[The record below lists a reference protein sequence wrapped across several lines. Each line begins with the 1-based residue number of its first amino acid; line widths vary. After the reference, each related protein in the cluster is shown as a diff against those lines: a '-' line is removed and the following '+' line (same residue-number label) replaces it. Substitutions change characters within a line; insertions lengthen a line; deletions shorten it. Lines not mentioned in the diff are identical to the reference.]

1 MEKLLTQLKSHR
13 RLLGGAALLVIA
25 FFIFACVWLT
35 QIRGNGEKSR
45 SWMINDQFSEFALID
60 DTVTQ
65 DFVCDRDLL
74 YIGFA
79 FKVQKA
85 GDEGPAGV
93 LELTLTDLDTGEV
106 LATSEGDM
114 SNILDTTE
122 AYYTTLGLSQPVE
135 LSSFGERNYRVTL
148 TAHYTGEG
156 RLLIG
161 YTPTANQAGLGLTVN
176 DQPTEGML
184 AILGVYAQ
192 IGGFLTKFYW
202 VIALLALVL
211 IGAGWWLFTG
221 QKCPLHR
228 MVFCFVLA
236 LGILFS
242 MVLPPYSAP
251 DEQFHINQSFTL
263 ASTIYDPHLPIAQ
276 SQIHSTLRRPSDV
289 DVIVQDGET
298 TVFTWQH
305 IAKNLFTTSPDPF
318 TATHDFDEYQVDSS
332 YTMYW
337 ISAFGVLAGF
347 LLRLGFIPTLFLGRF
362 ANLLFFAF
370 LSAWAVKRTPVGKA
384 VFSVVALLP
393 MTLHLAAS
401 YSRDSNLLALCL
413 LFTAFVLDLAFGPR
427 EKITWK
433 QLIIPALAGLLI
445 VPSKIVYF
453 PLALLVFLI
462 PAVRLGRFSKAI
474 KGGFIALCLAVFVF
488 NAGGQAILGDFLNGN
503 TQVAAGA
510 ASTSIPT
517 ETLENTTSTPE
528 SAASEPGSV
537 AGVPDSTTSVP
548 ESTTSVP
555 DSTASAPTPEN
566 AASVAETSTEEFS
579 AMPQEAPVQD
589 DSVCYTLPYIL
600 SHPLDTLELAIRS
613 VVENGDH
620 YVKTL
625 IGGTLSYFDPGVQIA
640 WTWVALLM
648 ILLVLAWLQPGFEL
662 PVWAKTVCLLI
673 GLACCGLAVLGCI
686 SWTPTYYTTIYGL
699 QGRYFLPVLGL
710 LLLARPR
717 RLLLQ
722 TDCTRGLV
730 YAVTLVDLLVVINAF
745 LSILAR

>member
-1 MEKLLTQLKSHR
+1 MEKLLTQLKTHR
-13 RLLGGAALLVIA
+13 RLLGGAALLAVA
-25 FFIFACVWLT
+25 FFIFACIWLT
-35 QIRGNGEKSR
+35 QVRGNGEKSR

-74 YIGFA
+74 YMGFA

-135 LSSFGERNYRVTL
+135 LTSFGERHYRVTL

-161 YTPTANQAGLGLTVN
+161 YTPTANEAGLGLTVN
-176 DQPTEGML
+176 GQPTEGML

-276 SQIHSTLRRPSDV
+276 SQIHSTIRRPSDQ

-305 IAKNLFTTSPDPF
+305 IAKNLLTTSPDPF

-337 ISAFGVLAGF
+337 ISALGVLAGF
-347 LLRLGFIPTLFLGRF
+347 LLRLGFIPTLFLGRLT
-362 ANLLFFAF
+362 NLLFFAF
-370 LSAWAVKRTPVGKA
+370 LASWAVKRTPVAKA
-384 VFSVVALLP
+384 VFATVALLP

-413 LFTAFVLDLAFGPR
+413 LFAALVLDLAFGPT
-427 EKITWK
+427 EKISWK
-433 QLIIPALAGLLI
+433 QLILPALAGLLI

-462 PAVRLGRFSKAI
+462 PAARLGRFSKAI
-474 KGGFIALCLAVFVF
+474 KGGFLVLCMVVFLSS
-488 NAGGQAILGDFLNGN
+488 AGGTLTLGGFVNGD
-503 TQVAAGA
+503 TPVAAGA
-510 ASTSIPT
+510 ASSSAAVQEAEPAASVAA
-517 ETLENTTSTPE
+517 ESDSAPAPE
-528 SAASEPGSV
+528 SAASSGET
-537 AGVPDSTTSVP
+537 AGAD
-548 ESTTSVP
+548 
-555 DSTASAPTPEN
+555 SAPQP
-566 AASVAETSTEEFS
+566 ASEE
-579 AMPQEAPVQD
+579 PVQD
-589 DSVCYTLPYIL
+589 DSVCYSLPYIL
-600 SHPLDTLELAIRS
+600 SHPLDTVELVIRS
-613 VVENGDH
+613 VVEYGDH

-625 IGGTLSYFDPGVQIA
+625 VGGTLSYFDPGVQIA
-640 WTWVALLM
+640 WTWVAALL

-673 GLACCGLAVLGCI
+673 GLACCGLAVLGCV

-699 QGRYFLPVLGL
+699 QGRYFLPVLSL

-722 TDCTRGLV
+722 TDFTRGLV
-730 YAVTLVDLLVVINAF
+730 YAVTLVDILVVFNAF

>member
-1 MEKLLTQLKSHR
+1 MEKLLTQLKTHR
-13 RLLGGAALLVIA
+13 RLLGGAALLAVA
-25 FFIFACVWLT
+25 FFIFACIWLT
-35 QIRGNGEKSR
+35 QVRGNGEKSR

-74 YIGFA
+74 YMGFA

-85 GDEGPAGV
+85 GDECPAGV

-135 LSSFGERNYRVTL
+135 LTSFGERHYRVTL

-161 YTPTANQAGLGLTVN
+161 YTPTANEAGLGLTVN
-176 DQPTEGML
+176 GQPTEGML

-276 SQIHSTLRRPSDV
+276 SQIHSTIRRPSDQ

-305 IAKNLFTTSPDPF
+305 IAKNLLTTSPDPF

-337 ISAFGVLAGF
+337 ISALGVLAGF
-347 LLRLGFIPTLFLGRF
+347 LLRLGFIPTLFLGRLT
-362 ANLLFFAF
+362 NLLFFAF
-370 LSAWAVKRTPVGKA
+370 LASWAVKRTPVAKA
-384 VFSVVALLP
+384 VFATVALLP

-413 LFTAFVLDLAFGPR
+413 LFAALVLDLAFGPT
-427 EKITWK
+427 EKISWK
-433 QLIIPALAGLLI
+433 QLILPALAGLLI

-462 PAVRLGRFSKAI
+462 PAARLGRFSKAI
-474 KGGFIALCLAVFVF
+474 KGGFLVLCMVVFLSS
-488 NAGGQAILGDFLNGN
+488 AGGTLTLGGFVNGD
-503 TQVAAGA
+503 TPVAAGA
-510 ASTSIPT
+510 ASS
-517 ETLENTTSTPE
+517 
-528 SAASEPGSV
+528 
-537 AGVPDSTTSVP
+537 
-548 ESTTSVP
+548 
-555 DSTASAPTPEN
+555 STAVQEAEP
-566 AASVAETSTEEFS
+566 AASVAAESDSAPAPESTASSGETAGADSAPQPASEE
-579 AMPQEAPVQD
+579 PVQD
-589 DSVCYTLPYIL
+589 DSVCYSLPYIL
-600 SHPLDTLELAIRS
+600 SHPLDTVELVIRS
-613 VVENGDH
+613 VVEYGDH

-625 IGGTLSYFDPGVQIA
+625 VGGTLSYFDPGVQIA
-640 WTWVALLM
+640 WTWVAALL

-673 GLACCGLAVLGCI
+673 GLACCGLAVLGCV

-699 QGRYFLPVLGL
+699 QGRYFLPVLSL

-722 TDCTRGLV
+722 TDFTRGLV
-730 YAVTLVDLLVVINAF
+730 YAVTLVDILVVFNAF

>member
-1 MEKLLTQLKSHR
+1 MEKLLTQIKRHR
-13 RLLGGAALLVIA
+13 RLLGGAVLLAVA

-35 QIRGNGEKSR
+35 QVRGNGEKSR

-74 YIGFA
+74 YMGFA

-85 GDEGPAGV
+85 GDEGPTGV

-135 LSSFGERNYRVTL
+135 LTEAGERHYRVSL

-161 YTPTANQAGLGLTVN
+161 YTPTANEAGLGLTIN
-176 DQPTEGML
+176 GESTEGML

-192 IGGFLTKFYW
+192 IGGFVTKFYW
-202 VIALLALVL
+202 VIALLALIL

-221 QKCPLHR
+221 KKCPLHR

-236 LGILFS
+236 LGILFN

-263 ASTIYDPHLPIAQ
+263 ASTIYNPYLPVAQ
-276 SQIHSTLRRPSDV
+276 SQIHSSLRRPSDV

-305 IAKNLFTTSPDPF
+305 IAKNLLTTNSDPF
-318 TATHDFDEYQVDSS
+318 THTQDYDEYQVDSS

-337 ISAFGVLAGF
+337 ISALGVLAGF

-362 ANLLFFAF
+362 TNLVFFAF
-370 LSAWAVKRTPVGKA
+370 LAAWAVKRTPVAKA
-384 VFSVVALLP
+384 VFASVALLP

-413 LFTAFVLDLAFGPR
+413 LFAALVLDLAFGPR
-427 EKITWK
+427 EQIGWK
-433 QLIIPALAGLLI
+433 QLILPALAGLLI

-462 PAVRLGRFSKAI
+462 PAARLGRFSKAI
-474 KGGFIALCLAVFVF
+474 KGGFLALCLVIFFF
-488 NAGGQAILGDFLNGN
+488 NAGGQVILNDFMSGN

-510 ASTSIPT
+510 ASTSVSA
-517 ETLENTTSTPE
+517 ETAETAQSTAEPAQSASE
-528 SAASEPGSV
+528 SAAQ
-537 AGVPDSTTSVP
+537 
-548 ESTTSVP
+548 
-555 DSTASAPTPEN
+555 STASLQESSKEAAAPQ
-566 AASVAETSTEEFS
+566 TE
-579 AMPQEAPVQD
+579 EAPVQD

-640 WTWVALLM
+640 WTWVAALM

-662 PVWAKTVCLLI
+662 PVWAKAVCLLI

-699 QGRYFLPVLGL
+699 QGRYFLPVLSL
-710 LLLARPR
+710 LLLARPK

-722 TDCTRGLV
+722 TDCTRGLI
-730 YAVTLVDLLVVINAF
+730 YAVTLVDILVLFNAF

>member
-1 MEKLLTQLKSHR
+1 MEKLLTQLKTHR
-13 RLLGGAALLVIA
+13 RLLGGATLLAVA
-25 FFIFACVWLT
+25 FFIFACIWLT
-35 QIRGNGEKSR
+35 QVRGNGEKSR

-74 YIGFA
+74 YMGFA

-135 LSSFGERNYRVTL
+135 LTSFGERHYRVTL

-161 YTPTANQAGLGLTVN
+161 YTPTANEAGLGLTVN
-176 DQPTEGML
+176 GQPTEGML

-276 SQIHSTLRRPSDV
+276 SQIHSTIRRPSDQ

-305 IAKNLFTTSPDPF
+305 IAKNLLTTSPDPF

-337 ISAFGVLAGF
+337 ISALGVLAGF
-347 LLRLGFIPTLFLGRF
+347 LLRLGFIPTLFLGRLT
-362 ANLLFFAF
+362 NLLFFAF
-370 LSAWAVKRTPVGKA
+370 LASWAVKRTPVAKA
-384 VFSVVALLP
+384 VFATVPLLP

-413 LFTAFVLDLAFGPR
+413 LFAALVLDLAFGPT
-427 EKITWK
+427 EKISWK
-433 QLIIPALAGLLI
+433 QLILPALAGLLI

-462 PAVRLGRFSKAI
+462 PAARLGRFSKAI
-474 KGGFIALCLAVFVF
+474 KGGFLVLCMVVFLSS
-488 NAGGQAILGDFLNGN
+488 AGGTLTLGGFVNGD
-503 TQVAAGA
+503 TPVAAGA
-510 ASTSIPT
+510 ASS
-517 ETLENTTSTPE
+517 
-528 SAASEPGSV
+528 SAAVQEAEP
-537 AGVPDSTTSVP
+537 
-548 ESTTSVP
+548 
-555 DSTASAPTPEN
+555 
-566 AASVAETSTEEFS
+566 AASVAAESESAPALESTASSGETAVADSAPQPASEE
-579 AMPQEAPVQD
+579 PVQD
-589 DSVCYTLPYIL
+589 DSVCYSLPYIL
-600 SHPLDTLELAIRS
+600 SHPLDTVELLIRS
-613 VVENGDH
+613 VVEYGEH

-625 IGGTLSYFDPGVQIA
+625 VGGTLSYFDPGVQIA
-640 WTWVALLM
+640 WTWVAALL

-673 GLACCGLAVLGCI
+673 GLACCGLAVLGCV

-699 QGRYFLPVLGL
+699 QGRYFLPVLSL

-722 TDCTRGLV
+722 TDFTRGLV
-730 YAVTLVDLLVVINAF
+730 YAVTLVDILVVFNAF

>member
-1 MEKLLTQLKSHR
+1 MEKLLTQIKRHR
-13 RLLGGAALLVIA
+13 RLLGGAVLLAVA

-35 QIRGNGEKSR
+35 HVRGNGEKSR

-85 GDEGPAGV
+85 GDEGPTGV

-122 AYYTTLGLSQPVE
+122 AYYTTLGLSRPVE
-135 LSSFGERNYRVTL
+135 LTEAGERHYRVSL

-161 YTPTANQAGLGLTVN
+161 YTPTPNGAGLGLTVN
-176 DQPTEGML
+176 GQPTEGML

-192 IGGFLTKFYW
+192 IGGFVTKFYW
-202 VIALLALVL
+202 VIALLALIL

-263 ASTIYDPHLPIAQ
+263 ASTIYNPYLPVAQ
-276 SQIHSTLRRPSDV
+276 SQIHSSLRRPSDV

-305 IAKNLFTTSPDPF
+305 IAKNLLTTNSDPF
-318 TATHDFDEYQVDSS
+318 THTQDYDEYQVDSS

-337 ISAFGVLAGF
+337 ISALGVLAGF
-347 LLRLGFIPTLFLGRF
+347 LLRLGFIPTLFLGRLT
-362 ANLLFFAF
+362 NLVFFAF
-370 LSAWAVKRTPVGKA
+370 LSAWAVKRTPVAKV
-384 VFSVVALLP
+384 VFAAVALLP

-413 LFTAFVLDLAFGPR
+413 LFAALVLDLAFGPR
-427 EKITWK
+427 EKLGWK
-433 QLIIPALAGLLI
+433 QLILPALAGLLI

-453 PLALLVFLI
+453 PLTLLVFLI
-462 PAVRLGRFSKAI
+462 PAARLGRYSKAV
-474 KGGFIALCLAVFVF
+474 KGGFLALCLVCFFF
-488 NAGGQAILGDFLNGN
+488 NAGGQVILNDFMSGN

-510 ASTSIPT
+510 ASTSVSSEMT
-517 ETLENTTSTPE
+517 VTAESTV
-528 SAASEPGSV
+528 EP
-537 AGVPDSTTSVP
+537 AQSTT
-548 ESTTSVP
+548 ESTSSAVQTSEEP
-555 DSTASAPTPEN
+555 
-566 AASVAETSTEEFS
+566 AAHPSE
-579 AMPQEAPVQD
+579 EAPVQD

-640 WTWVALLM
+640 WTWVAALM
-648 ILLVLAWLQPGFEL
+648 ILLALAWLQPGFEL
-662 PVWAKTVCLLI
+662 PVWAKALCLLI

-699 QGRYFLPVLGL
+699 QGRYFLPVLCL
-710 LLLARPR
+710 LLLARPK

-722 TDCTRGLV
+722 TDCTRGLI
-730 YAVTLVDLLVVINAF
+730 YAVTLVDLLVLLNAF

>member
-1 MEKLLTQLKSHR
+1 MEKLLTQIKRHR
-13 RLLGGAALLVIA
+13 RLLGGAVLLAVA

-35 QIRGNGEKSR
+35 HVRGNGEKSR

-85 GDEGPAGV
+85 GDEGPTGV

-122 AYYTTLGLSQPVE
+122 AYYTTLGLSRPVE
-135 LSSFGERNYRVTL
+135 LTEAGERHYRVSL

-161 YTPTANQAGLGLTVN
+161 YTPTPNGAGLGLTVN
-176 DQPTEGML
+176 GQPTEGML
-184 AILGVYAQ
+184 AIMGVYAQ
-192 IGGFLTKFYW
+192 IGGFVTKFYW
-202 VIALLALVL
+202 VIALLALIL

-221 QKCPLHR
+221 QKRPLHR

-263 ASTIYDPHLPIAQ
+263 ASTIYNPYLPVAQ
-276 SQIHSTLRRPSDV
+276 SQIHSSLRRPSDV

-305 IAKNLFTTSPDPF
+305 IAKNLLTTNSDPF
-318 TATHDFDEYQVDSS
+318 THTQDYDEYQVDSS

-337 ISAFGVLAGF
+337 ISALGVLAGF
-347 LLRLGFIPTLFLGRF
+347 LLRLGFIPTLFLGRLT
-362 ANLLFFAF
+362 NLVFFAF
-370 LSAWAVKRTPVGKA
+370 LSAWAVKRTPVAKA
-384 VFSVVALLP
+384 VFAAVALLP

-413 LFTAFVLDLAFGPR
+413 LFAALVLDLAFGPR
-427 EKITWK
+427 EKLGWK
-433 QLIIPALAGLLI
+433 QLILPALAGLLI

-462 PAVRLGRFSKAI
+462 PAARLGHYSKAV
-474 KGGFIALCLAVFVF
+474 KGGFLALCLVCFFF
-488 NAGGQAILGDFLNGN
+488 NAGGQVILNDFMSGN

-510 ASTSIPT
+510 ASTSVSSEVTVTAESTAEPAQ
-517 ETLENTTSTPE
+517 STPE
-528 SAASEPGSV
+528 STSSAVQTSEEPAAQPSE
-537 AGVPDSTTSVP
+537 
-548 ESTTSVP
+548 
-555 DSTASAPTPEN
+555 
-566 AASVAETSTEEFS
+566 
-579 AMPQEAPVQD
+579 EAPVQD

-640 WTWVALLM
+640 WTWVAALM
-648 ILLVLAWLQPGFEL
+648 ILLALAWLQPGFEL
-662 PVWAKTVCLLI
+662 PVWAKALCLLI

-699 QGRYFLPVLGL
+699 QGRYFLPVLCL
-710 LLLARPR
+710 LLLARPK

-722 TDCTRGLV
+722 TDCTRGLI
-730 YAVTLVDLLVVINAF
+730 YAVTLVDLLVLLNAF

>member
-1 MEKLLTQLKSHR
+1 MEKLLTQIKRHR
-13 RLLGGAALLVIA
+13 RLLGGAVLLAVA

-35 QIRGNGEKSR
+35 QVRGNGEKSR

-74 YIGFA
+74 YMGFA

-122 AYYTTLGLSQPVE
+122 AYYTTLGLSLPVE
-135 LSSFGERNYRVTL
+135 LTEAGERHYRVSL

-156 RLLIG
+156 RLLVG
-161 YTPTANQAGLGLTVN
+161 YTPTPNEAGLGLTVN
-176 DQPTEGML
+176 GEATEGML

-192 IGGFLTKFYW
+192 IGGFVTKFYW
-202 VIALLALVL
+202 VIALLALIL

-263 ASTIYDPHLPIAQ
+263 ASTIYNPYLPVAQ
-276 SQIHSTLRRPSDV
+276 SQIHSSLRRPSDV

-305 IAKNLFTTSPDPF
+305 IAKNLLTTNSDPF
-318 TATHDFDEYQVDSS
+318 THTQDYDEYQVDSS

-347 LLRLGFIPTLFLGRF
+347 LLRLGFIPTLFLGRL
-362 ANLLFFAF
+362 ANLVFFAF
-370 LSAWAVKRTPVGKA
+370 LAAWAVKRTPVAKA
-384 VFSVVALLP
+384 VFAAVALLP

-413 LFTAFVLDLAFGPR
+413 LFAALVLDLAFGPR
-427 EKITWK
+427 ENIGWK
-433 QLIIPALAGLLI
+433 QLILPALAGLLI

-462 PAVRLGRFSKAI
+462 PAARLGRYSKAV
-474 KGGFIALCLAVFVF
+474 KGGFLALCLAVFF
-488 NAGGQAILGDFLNGN
+488 FSAGGQVILNDFVSGS

-510 ASTSIPT
+510 ASSSVSSEITAPAPSA
-517 ETLENTTSTPE
+517 PE
-528 SAASEPGSV
+528 SSAQSAAS
-537 AGVPDSTTSVP
+537 AP
-548 ESTTSVP
+548 ESSEE
-555 DSTASAPTPEN
+555 TAAPQ
-566 AASVAETSTEEFS
+566 TE
-579 AMPQEAPVQD
+579 EAPVQD

-640 WTWVALLM
+640 WTWVAALM
-648 ILLVLAWLQPGFEL
+648 ILLMLAWLQPGFEL
-662 PVWAKTVCLLI
+662 PVWAKALCLLI

-699 QGRYFLPVLGL
+699 QGRYFLPVLSL
-710 LLLARPR
+710 LLLARPK

-722 TDCTRGLV
+722 TYCTRGLV
-730 YAVTLVDLLVVINAF
+730 YAVTLVDLLVLLNAF

>member
-1 MEKLLTQLKSHR
+1 MEKLLTQLKTHR
-13 RLLGGAALLVIA
+13 RLLGGAALLAVA
-25 FFIFACVWLT
+25 FFIFACIWLT
-35 QIRGNGEKSR
+35 QVRGNGEKSR

-74 YIGFA
+74 YMGFA

-135 LSSFGERNYRVTL
+135 LTSFGERHYRVTL

-161 YTPTANQAGLGLTVN
+161 YTPTANEAGLGLTVN
-176 DQPTEGML
+176 GQPTEGML

-276 SQIHSTLRRPSDV
+276 SQIHSTIRRPSDQ

-305 IAKNLFTTSPDPF
+305 IAKNLLTTSPDPF

-337 ISAFGVLAGF
+337 ISALGVLAGF
-347 LLRLGFIPTLFLGRF
+347 LLRLGFIPTLFLGRLT
-362 ANLLFFAF
+362 NLLFFAF
-370 LSAWAVKRTPVGKA
+370 LASWAVKRTPVAKA
-384 VFSVVALLP
+384 VFATVALLP

-413 LFTAFVLDLAFGPR
+413 LFAALVLDLAFGPT
-427 EKITWK
+427 EKISWK
-433 QLIIPALAGLLI
+433 QLILPALAGLLI

-462 PAVRLGRFSKAI
+462 PAARLGRFSKAI
-474 KGGFIALCLAVFVF
+474 KGGFLVLCMVVFLSS
-488 NAGGQAILGDFLNGN
+488 AGGTLTLGGFVNGD
-503 TQVAAGA
+503 TPVAAGA
-510 ASTSIPT
+510 ASS
-517 ETLENTTSTPE
+517 STAVQEAEPAASVAAESESAPAPE
-528 SAASEPGSV
+528 SAASSGETAV
-537 AGVPDSTTSVP
+537 AD
-548 ESTTSVP
+548 
-555 DSTASAPTPEN
+555 SAPQPV
-566 AASVAETSTEEFS
+566 SEE
-579 AMPQEAPVQD
+579 PVQD
-589 DSVCYTLPYIL
+589 DSVCYSLPYIL
-600 SHPLDTLELAIRS
+600 SHPLDTVELVIRS
-613 VVENGDH
+613 VVEYGDH

-625 IGGTLSYFDPGVQIA
+625 VGGTLSYFDPGVQIA
-640 WTWVALLM
+640 WTWVAALL

-673 GLACCGLAVLGCI
+673 GLACCGLAVLGCV

-699 QGRYFLPVLGL
+699 QGRYFLPVLSL

-722 TDCTRGLV
+722 TDFTRGLV
-730 YAVTLVDLLVVINAF
+730 YAVTLVDILVVFNAF

>member
-1 MEKLLTQLKSHR
+1 MEKLLTQLKTHR
-13 RLLGGAALLVIA
+13 RLLGGAALLAVA
-25 FFIFACVWLT
+25 FFIFACIWLT
-35 QIRGNGEKSR
+35 QVRGNGEKSR

-74 YIGFA
+74 YMGFA

-135 LSSFGERNYRVTL
+135 LTSFGERHYRVTL

-161 YTPTANQAGLGLTVN
+161 YTPTANEAGLGLTVN
-176 DQPTEGML
+176 GQPTEGML

-276 SQIHSTLRRPSDV
+276 SQIHSTIRRPSDQ
-289 DVIVQDGET
+289 DVIVQDSET

-305 IAKNLFTTSPDPF
+305 IAKNLLTTSPDPF

-337 ISAFGVLAGF
+337 ISALGVLAGF
-347 LLRLGFIPTLFLGRF
+347 LLRLGFIPTLFLGRLT
-362 ANLLFFAF
+362 NLLFFAF
-370 LSAWAVKRTPVGKA
+370 LASWAVKRTPVAKA
-384 VFSVVALLP
+384 VFATVALLP

-413 LFTAFVLDLAFGPR
+413 LFAALVLDLAFGPT
-427 EKITWK
+427 EKISWK
-433 QLIIPALAGLLI
+433 QLILPALAGLLI

-462 PAVRLGRFSKAI
+462 PAARLGRFSKAI
-474 KGGFIALCLAVFVF
+474 KGGFLVLCMVVFLSS
-488 NAGGQAILGDFLNGN
+488 AGGTLTLGGFVNGD
-503 TQVAAGA
+503 TPVAAGA
-510 ASTSIPT
+510 ASS
-517 ETLENTTSTPE
+517 
-528 SAASEPGSV
+528 SAAVQEAEP
-537 AGVPDSTTSVP
+537 
-548 ESTTSVP
+548 
-555 DSTASAPTPEN
+555 
-566 AASVAETSTEEFS
+566 AASVAAESESAPAPESTASSGETAVADSAPQPASEE
-579 AMPQEAPVQD
+579 PVQD
-589 DSVCYTLPYIL
+589 DSMCYSLPYIL
-600 SHPLDTLELAIRS
+600 SHPLDTVELLIRS
-613 VVENGDH
+613 VVEYGDH

-625 IGGTLSYFDPGVQIA
+625 VGGTLSYFDPGVQIA
-640 WTWVALLM
+640 WTWVAALL

-673 GLACCGLAVLGCI
+673 GLACCGLAVLGCV

-699 QGRYFLPVLGL
+699 QGRYFLPVLSL

-722 TDCTRGLV
+722 TDFTRGLV
-730 YAVTLVDLLVVINAF
+730 YAVTLVDILVVFNAF

>member
-1 MEKLLTQLKSHR
+1 MEKLLTQLKTHR
-13 RLLGGAALLVIA
+13 RLLGGAALLAVA
-25 FFIFACVWLT
+25 FFIFACIWLT
-35 QIRGNGEKSR
+35 QVRGNGEKSR

-74 YIGFA
+74 YMGFA

-135 LSSFGERNYRVTL
+135 LTSFGERHYRVTL

-161 YTPTANQAGLGLTVN
+161 YTPTANEAGLGLTVN
-176 DQPTEGML
+176 GQPTEGML

-276 SQIHSTLRRPSDV
+276 SQIHSTIRRPSDQ

-305 IAKNLFTTSPDPF
+305 IAKNLLTTSPDPF

-337 ISAFGVLAGF
+337 ISALGVLAGF
-347 LLRLGFIPTLFLGRF
+347 LLRLGFIPTLFLGRLT
-362 ANLLFFAF
+362 NLLFFAF
-370 LSAWAVKRTPVGKA
+370 LASWAVKRTPVAKA
-384 VFSVVALLP
+384 VFATVALLP

-413 LFTAFVLDLAFGPR
+413 LFAALVLDLAFGPT
-427 EKITWK
+427 EKISWK
-433 QLIIPALAGLLI
+433 QLILPALAGLLI

-462 PAVRLGRFSKAI
+462 PAARLGRFSKAI
-474 KGGFIALCLAVFVF
+474 KGGFLVLCMVVFLSS
-488 NAGGQAILGDFLNGN
+488 AGGTLTLGGFVNGD
-503 TQVAAGA
+503 TPVAAGA
-510 ASTSIPT
+510 ASS
-517 ETLENTTSTPE
+517 
-528 SAASEPGSV
+528 SAAVQEAEP
-537 AGVPDSTTSVP
+537 
-548 ESTTSVP
+548 
-555 DSTASAPTPEN
+555 
-566 AASVAETSTEEFS
+566 AASVAAESESAPAPESTASSGETAVADSAPQPASEE
-579 AMPQEAPVQD
+579 PVQD
-589 DSVCYTLPYIL
+589 DSVCYSLPYIL
-600 SHPLDTLELAIRS
+600 SHPLDTVELLIRS
-613 VVENGDH
+613 VVEYGDH

-625 IGGTLSYFDPGVQIA
+625 VGGTLSYFDPGVQIA
-640 WTWVALLM
+640 WTWVAALL

-673 GLACCGLAVLGCI
+673 GLACCGLAVLGCV

-699 QGRYFLPVLGL
+699 QGRYFLPVLSL

-722 TDCTRGLV
+722 TDFTRGLV
-730 YAVTLVDLLVVINAF
+730 YAVTLVDILVVFNAF

>member
-1 MEKLLTQLKSHR
+1 MEKLLTQLKTHR
-13 RLLGGAALLVIA
+13 RLLGGAALLAVA
-25 FFIFACVWLT
+25 FFIFACIWLT
-35 QIRGNGEKSR
+35 QVRGNGEKSR

-74 YIGFA
+74 YMGFA

-135 LSSFGERNYRVTL
+135 LTSFGERHYRVTL

-161 YTPTANQAGLGLTVN
+161 YTPTANEAGLGLTVN
-176 DQPTEGML
+176 GQPTEGML

-276 SQIHSTLRRPSDV
+276 SQIHSTIRRPSDQ

-305 IAKNLFTTSPDPF
+305 IAKNLLTTSPDPF

-337 ISAFGVLAGF
+337 ISALGVLAGF
-347 LLRLGFIPTLFLGRF
+347 LLRLGFIPTLFLGRLT
-362 ANLLFFAF
+362 NLLFFAF
-370 LSAWAVKRTPVGKA
+370 LASWAVKRTPVAKA
-384 VFSVVALLP
+384 VFATVVLLP

-413 LFTAFVLDLAFGPR
+413 LFAALVLDLAFGPT
-427 EKITWK
+427 EKISWK
-433 QLIIPALAGLLI
+433 QLILPALAGLLI

-462 PAVRLGRFSKAI
+462 PAARLGRFSKAI
-474 KGGFIALCLAVFVF
+474 KGGFLVLCMVVFLSS
-488 NAGGQAILGDFLNGN
+488 AGGTLTLGGFVNGD
-503 TQVAAGA
+503 TPVAAGA
-510 ASTSIPT
+510 ASS
-517 ETLENTTSTPE
+517 STAVQEAEPAASVAAESDSAPAPE
-528 SAASEPGSV
+528 SAASSGETAV
-537 AGVPDSTTSVP
+537 AD
-548 ESTTSVP
+548 
-555 DSTASAPTPEN
+555 SAPQP
-566 AASVAETSTEEFS
+566 ASEE
-579 AMPQEAPVQD
+579 PVQD
-589 DSVCYTLPYIL
+589 DSVCYSLPYIL
-600 SHPLDTLELAIRS
+600 SHPLDTVELVIRS
-613 VVENGDH
+613 VVEYGDH

-625 IGGTLSYFDPGVQIA
+625 VGGTLSYFDPGVQIA
-640 WTWVALLM
+640 WTWVAALL

-673 GLACCGLAVLGCI
+673 GLACCGLAVLGCV

-699 QGRYFLPVLGL
+699 QGRYFLPVLSL

-722 TDCTRGLV
+722 TDFTRGLV
-730 YAVTLVDLLVVINAF
+730 YAVTLVDILVVFNAF

>member
-1 MEKLLTQLKSHR
+1 MEKLLTQLKTHR
-13 RLLGGAALLVIA
+13 RLLGGATLLAVA
-25 FFIFACVWLT
+25 FFIFACIWLT
-35 QIRGNGEKSR
+35 QVRGNGEKSR

-74 YIGFA
+74 YMGFA

-135 LSSFGERNYRVTL
+135 LTSFGERHYRVTL

-161 YTPTANQAGLGLTVN
+161 YTPTANEAGLGLTVN
-176 DQPTEGML
+176 GQPTEGML

-276 SQIHSTLRRPSDV
+276 SQIHSTIRRPSDQ

-305 IAKNLFTTSPDPF
+305 IAKNLLTTSPDPF

-337 ISAFGVLAGF
+337 ISALGVLAGF
-347 LLRLGFIPTLFLGRF
+347 LLRLGFIPTLFLGRLT
-362 ANLLFFAF
+362 NLLFFAF
-370 LSAWAVKRTPVGKA
+370 LASWAVKRTPVAKA
-384 VFSVVALLP
+384 VFATVALLP

-413 LFTAFVLDLAFGPR
+413 LFAALVLDLAFGPT
-427 EKITWK
+427 EKISWK
-433 QLIIPALAGLLI
+433 QLILPALAGLLI

-462 PAVRLGRFSKAI
+462 PAARLGRFSKAI
-474 KGGFIALCLAVFVF
+474 KGGFLVLCMVVCLSS
-488 NAGGQAILGDFLNGN
+488 AGGTLTLGGFVNGD
-503 TQVAAGA
+503 TPVAAGA
-510 ASTSIPT
+510 ASS
-517 ETLENTTSTPE
+517 
-528 SAASEPGSV
+528 SAAV
-537 AGVPDSTTSVP
+537 
-548 ESTTSVP
+548 
-555 DSTASAPTPEN
+555 
-566 AASVAETSTEEFS
+566 
-579 AMPQEAPVQD
+579 
-589 DSVCYTLPYIL
+589 
-600 SHPLDTLELAIRS
+600 
-613 VVENGDH
+613 
-620 YVKTL
+620 
-625 IGGTLSYFDPGVQIA
+625 
-640 WTWVALLM
+640 
-648 ILLVLAWLQPGFEL
+648 
-662 PVWAKTVCLLI
+662 
-673 GLACCGLAVLGCI
+673 
-686 SWTPTYYTTIYGL
+686 
-699 QGRYFLPVLGL
+699 
-710 LLLARPR
+710 
-717 RLLLQ
+717 
-722 TDCTRGLV
+722 
-730 YAVTLVDLLVVINAF
+730 
-745 LSILAR
+745 

>member
-1 MEKLLTQLKSHR
+1 MEKLLTQIKRHR
-13 RLLGGAALLVIA
+13 RLLGGAVLLAVA

-35 QIRGNGEKSR
+35 HVRGNGEKSR

-122 AYYTTLGLSQPVE
+122 AYYTTLGLSRPVE
-135 LSSFGERNYRVTL
+135 LTEAGEHHYRVSL
-148 TAHYTGEG
+148 TAHYIGEG

-161 YTPTANQAGLGLTVN
+161 YTPTPNGAGLGLTVN
-176 DQPTEGML
+176 GQPTEGML

-192 IGGFLTKFYW
+192 IGGFVTKFYW
-202 VIALLALVL
+202 VIALLVLIL

-263 ASTIYDPHLPIAQ
+263 ASTIYNPYLPVAQ
-276 SQIHSTLRRPSDV
+276 SQIHSSLRRPSDV

-305 IAKNLFTTSPDPF
+305 IAKNLLTTNSDPF
-318 TATHDFDEYQVDSS
+318 THTQDYDEYQVDSS

-337 ISAFGVLAGF
+337 ISALGVLAGF
-347 LLRLGFIPTLFLGRF
+347 LLRLGFIPTLFLGRLT
-362 ANLLFFAF
+362 NLVFFAF
-370 LSAWAVKRTPVGKA
+370 LSAWAVKRTPVAKA
-384 VFSVVALLP
+384 VFAAVALLP

-413 LFTAFVLDLAFGPR
+413 LFAALVLDLAFGPR
-427 EKITWK
+427 EKLGWK
-433 QLIIPALAGLLI
+433 QLILPALAGLLI

-462 PAVRLGRFSKAI
+462 PAARLGRYSKAV
-474 KGGFIALCLAVFVF
+474 KGGFLALCLVCFFF
-488 NAGGQAILGDFLNGN
+488 NAGGQVILNDFMSGN

-510 ASTSIPT
+510 ASTSVSS
-517 ETLENTTSTPE
+517 EMTLTAESTAEPAQSTPE
-528 SAASEPGSV
+528 STSSAVQTSEEPAAQPSE
-537 AGVPDSTTSVP
+537 
-548 ESTTSVP
+548 
-555 DSTASAPTPEN
+555 
-566 AASVAETSTEEFS
+566 
-579 AMPQEAPVQD
+579 EAPVQD

-640 WTWVALLM
+640 WTWVAALM
-648 ILLVLAWLQPGFEL
+648 ILLALAWLQPGFEL
-662 PVWAKTVCLLI
+662 PVWAKALCLLI

-699 QGRYFLPVLGL
+699 QGRYFLPVLCL
-710 LLLARPR
+710 LLLARPK

-722 TDCTRGLV
+722 TDCTRGLI
-730 YAVTLVDLLVVINAF
+730 YAVTLVDLLVLLNAF

>member
-1 MEKLLTQLKSHR
+1 MEKLLTQLKTHR
-13 RLLGGAALLVIA
+13 RLLGGAALLAVA
-25 FFIFACVWLT
+25 FFIFACIWLT
-35 QIRGNGEKSR
+35 QVRGNGEKSR

-74 YIGFA
+74 YMGFA
-79 FKVQKA
+79 FKVQKV
-85 GDEGPAGV
+85 GNEGPTGV

-135 LSSFGERNYRVTL
+135 LTSFGERHYRVTL
-148 TAHYTGEG
+148 TSHYTGEG

-161 YTPTANQAGLGLTVN
+161 YTPTANEAGLELTVN
-176 DQPTEGML
+176 GQSTEGML

-202 VIALLALVL
+202 VIALPVLVL

-276 SQIHSTLRRPSDV
+276 SQIHSTIRRPSDQ

-305 IAKNLFTTSPDPF
+305 IAKNLLTTSPDPF

-337 ISAFGVLAGF
+337 ISALGVLAGF
-347 LLRLGFIPTLFLGRF
+347 LLRLGFIPTLFLGRLT
-362 ANLLFFAF
+362 NLLFFAF
-370 LSAWAVKRTPVGKA
+370 LASWAVKRTPVAKA
-384 VFSVVALLP
+384 VFATVALLP

-413 LFTAFVLDLAFGPR
+413 LFAALVLDLAFGPT
-427 EKITWK
+427 KKNSWK
-433 QLIIPALAGLLI
+433 QLILPALAGLLI

-462 PAVRLGRFSKAI
+462 PAARLGRFSKAI
-474 KGGFIALCLAVFVF
+474 KGGFLVLCMVVFLSS
-488 NAGGQAILGDFLNGN
+488 AGGTLTLGGFVNGD
-503 TQVAAGA
+503 TPVAAGA
-510 ASTSIPT
+510 VSS
-517 ETLENTTSTPE
+517 
-528 SAASEPGSV
+528 SAAVQEAEP
-537 AGVPDSTTSVP
+537 
-548 ESTTSVP
+548 
-555 DSTASAPTPEN
+555 
-566 AASVAETSTEEFS
+566 AASVAAESDSAPAPESTASSGETAGADSASQPASEE
-579 AMPQEAPVQD
+579 PVLD
-589 DSVCYTLPYIL
+589 DSVCYSLPYIL
-600 SHPLDTLELAIRS
+600 SHPLDTVELVIRS
-613 VVENGDH
+613 VVEYGDH

-625 IGGTLSYFDPGVQIA
+625 VGGTLSYFDPGVQIA
-640 WTWVALLM
+640 WIWVAALL
-648 ILLVLAWLQPGFEL
+648 ILLILAWLQPGFEL

-673 GLACCGLAVLGCI
+673 GLACCGLAVLGCV

-699 QGRYFLPVLGL
+699 QGRYFLPVLSL

-722 TDCTRGLV
+722 TDFTRGLV
-730 YAVTLVDLLVVINAF
+730 YAVTLVDILVVFNAF
-745 LSILAR
+745 LPILAR

>member
-1 MEKLLTQLKSHR
+1 MEKLLTQLKTHR
-13 RLLGGAALLVIA
+13 RLLGGAALLAVT
-25 FFIFACVWLT
+25 FFIFACIWLT
-35 QIRGNGEKSR
+35 QVRGNGEKSR

-74 YIGFA
+74 YMGFA

-135 LSSFGERNYRVTL
+135 LTSFGERHYRVTL

-161 YTPTANQAGLGLTVN
+161 YTPTANEAGLGLTVN
-176 DQPTEGML
+176 GQPTEGML

-276 SQIHSTLRRPSDV
+276 SQIHSTIRRPSDQ

-305 IAKNLFTTSPDPF
+305 IAKNLLTTSPDPF

-337 ISAFGVLAGF
+337 ISALGVLAGF
-347 LLRLGFIPTLFLGRF
+347 LLRLGFIPTLFLGRLT
-362 ANLLFFAF
+362 NLLFFAF
-370 LSAWAVKRTPVGKA
+370 LASWAVKRTPVAKA
-384 VFSVVALLP
+384 VFATVALLP
-393 MTLHLAAS
+393 MTLHLAVS

-413 LFTAFVLDLAFGPR
+413 LFAALVLDLAFGPT
-427 EKITWK
+427 EKISWK
-433 QLIIPALAGLLI
+433 QLILPALAGLLI
-445 VPSKIVYF
+445 APSKIVYF

-462 PAVRLGRFSKAI
+462 PAARLDRFSKAI
-474 KGGFIALCLAVFVF
+474 KGGFLVLCMVVFLSS
-488 NAGGQAILGDFLNGN
+488 AGGTLTLGGFVNGD
-503 TQVAAGA
+503 TPVAAGA
-510 ASTSIPT
+510 ASS
-517 ETLENTTSTPE
+517 
-528 SAASEPGSV
+528 
-537 AGVPDSTTSVP
+537 
-548 ESTTSVP
+548 
-555 DSTASAPTPEN
+555 STAVQEAEP
-566 AASVAETSTEEFS
+566 AASVAAESESAPAPESTASSGETAGADSAPQPASEE
-579 AMPQEAPVQD
+579 PVQD
-589 DSVCYTLPYIL
+589 DSVCYSLPYIL
-600 SHPLDTLELAIRS
+600 SHPLDTVELVIRS
-613 VVENGDH
+613 VVEYGDH

-625 IGGTLSYFDPGVQIA
+625 VGGTLSYFDPGVQIA
-640 WTWVALLM
+640 WTWVAALL

-673 GLACCGLAVLGCI
+673 GLACCGLAVLGCV

-699 QGRYFLPVLGL
+699 QGRYFLPVLSL

-722 TDCTRGLV
+722 TDFTRGLV
-730 YAVTLVDLLVVINAF
+730 YAVTLVDILVVFNAF

>member
-1 MEKLLTQLKSHR
+1 MEKLLTQIKRHR
-13 RLLGGAALLVIA
+13 RLLGGAVLLAVA

-35 QIRGNGEKSR
+35 QVRGNGEKSR

-74 YIGFA
+74 YMGFA

-135 LSSFGERNYRVTL
+135 LTEAGERHYRVSL

-156 RLLIG
+156 RLLVG
-161 YTPTANQAGLGLTVN
+161 YTPTPNEAGLGLTVN
-176 DQPTEGML
+176 GEATEGML

-192 IGGFLTKFYW
+192 IGGFVTKFYW
-202 VIALLALVL
+202 VIALLALIL

-263 ASTIYDPHLPIAQ
+263 ASTIYNPYLPVAQ
-276 SQIHSTLRRPSDV
+276 SQIHSSLRRPSDV

-305 IAKNLFTTSPDPF
+305 IAKNLLTTNSDPF
-318 TATHDFDEYQVDSS
+318 THTQDYDEYQVDSS

-347 LLRLGFIPTLFLGRF
+347 LLRLGFIPTLFLGRLT
-362 ANLLFFAF
+362 NLIFFAF
-370 LSAWAVKRTPVGKA
+370 LSAWAVKRTPVAKA
-384 VFSVVALLP
+384 VFAAVALLP

-413 LFTAFVLDLAFGPR
+413 LFAALVLDLAFGPR
-427 EKITWK
+427 ENIGWK
-433 QLIIPALAGLLI
+433 QLILPALAGLLI

-462 PAVRLGRFSKAI
+462 PAARLGRYSKAV
-474 KGGFIALCLAVFVF
+474 KGGFLALCLAVFF
-488 NAGGQAILGDFLNGN
+488 FSAGGQVILNDFVSGS

-510 ASTSIPT
+510 ASSSVSSEITAPAPSA
-517 ETLENTTSTPE
+517 PE
-528 SAASEPGSV
+528 SSAQSAAS
-537 AGVPDSTTSVP
+537 AP
-548 ESTTSVP
+548 ESSEE
-555 DSTASAPTPEN
+555 TAAPQ
-566 AASVAETSTEEFS
+566 TE
-579 AMPQEAPVQD
+579 EAPVQD

-600 SHPLDTLELAIRS
+600 SHPLDTLELAICS

-640 WTWVALLM
+640 WTWVAALM

-662 PVWAKTVCLLI
+662 PVWAKALCLLI

-699 QGRYFLPVLGL
+699 QGRYFLPVLSL
-710 LLLARPR
+710 LLLARPK

-730 YAVTLVDLLVVINAF
+730 YAVTLVDLLVLLNAF

>member
-1 MEKLLTQLKSHR
+1 MEKLLTQLKTHR
-13 RLLGGAALLVIA
+13 RLLGGAALLAVT
-25 FFIFACVWLT
+25 FFIFACIWLT
-35 QIRGNGEKSR
+35 QVRGNGEKSR

-74 YIGFA
+74 YMGFA

-135 LSSFGERNYRVTL
+135 LTSFGERHYRVTL

-161 YTPTANQAGLGLTVN
+161 YTPTANEAGLGLTVN
-176 DQPTEGML
+176 GQPTEGML

-276 SQIHSTLRRPSDV
+276 SQIHSTIRRPSDQ

-305 IAKNLFTTSPDPF
+305 IAKNLLTTSPDPF
-318 TATHDFDEYQVDSS
+318 AATHDFDEYQVDSS

-337 ISAFGVLAGF
+337 ISALGVLAGF
-347 LLRLGFIPTLFLGRF
+347 LLRLGFIPTLFLGRLT
-362 ANLLFFAF
+362 NLLFFAF
-370 LSAWAVKRTPVGKA
+370 LASWAVKRTPVAKA
-384 VFSVVALLP
+384 VFATVALLP

-413 LFTAFVLDLAFGPR
+413 LFAALVLDLAFGPT
-427 EKITWK
+427 EKISWK
-433 QLIIPALAGLLI
+433 QLILPALAGLLI
-445 VPSKIVYF
+445 APSKIVYF

-462 PAVRLGRFSKAI
+462 PAARLDRFSKAI
-474 KGGFIALCLAVFVF
+474 KGGFLVLCMVVFLSS
-488 NAGGQAILGDFLNGN
+488 AGGTLTLGGFVNGD
-503 TQVAAGA
+503 TPVAAGA
-510 ASTSIPT
+510 ASS
-517 ETLENTTSTPE
+517 
-528 SAASEPGSV
+528 
-537 AGVPDSTTSVP
+537 
-548 ESTTSVP
+548 
-555 DSTASAPTPEN
+555 STAVQEAEP
-566 AASVAETSTEEFS
+566 AASVAAESESAPAPESTASSGETAGADSAPQPASEE
-579 AMPQEAPVQD
+579 PVQD
-589 DSVCYTLPYIL
+589 DSVCYSLPYIL
-600 SHPLDTLELAIRS
+600 SHPLDTVELVIRS
-613 VVENGDH
+613 VVEYGDH

-625 IGGTLSYFDPGVQIA
+625 VGGTLSYFDPGVQIA
-640 WTWVALLM
+640 WTWVAALL

-673 GLACCGLAVLGCI
+673 GLACCGLAVLGCV

-699 QGRYFLPVLGL
+699 QGRYFLPVLSL

-722 TDCTRGLV
+722 TDFTRGLV
-730 YAVTLVDLLVVINAF
+730 YAVTLVDILVVFNAF

>member
-1 MEKLLTQLKSHR
+1 MEKLLTQIKRHR
-13 RLLGGAALLVIA
+13 RLLGGAVLLAVA

-35 QIRGNGEKSR
+35 QVRGNGEKSR

-74 YIGFA
+74 YMGFA

-85 GDEGPAGV
+85 GDEGPTGV

-135 LSSFGERNYRVTL
+135 LTEAGERHYRVSL

-161 YTPTANQAGLGLTVN
+161 YTPTANEAGLGLTVN
-176 DQPTEGML
+176 GESTEGML

-192 IGGFLTKFYW
+192 IGGFVTKFYW
-202 VIALLALVL
+202 VIALLALIL

-221 QKCPLHR
+221 KKCPLHR

-236 LGILFS
+236 LGILFN

-263 ASTIYDPHLPIAQ
+263 ASTIYNPYLPVAQ
-276 SQIHSTLRRPSDV
+276 SQIHSSLRRPSDV
-289 DVIVQDGET
+289 DVIVQDDET

-305 IAKNLFTTSPDPF
+305 IAKNLLTTNSDPF
-318 TATHDFDEYQVDSS
+318 THTQDYDEYQVDSS

-337 ISAFGVLAGF
+337 ISALGVLAGF

-362 ANLLFFAF
+362 TNLVFFAF
-370 LSAWAVKRTPVGKA
+370 LAAWAVKRTPVAKA
-384 VFSVVALLP
+384 VFASVALLP

-413 LFTAFVLDLAFGPR
+413 LFAALVLDLAFGPR
-427 EKITWK
+427 EQIGWK
-433 QLIIPALAGLLI
+433 QLILPALAGLLI

-462 PAVRLGRFSKAI
+462 PAARLGRFSKAI
-474 KGGFIALCLAVFVF
+474 KGGFLALCLVIFFF
-488 NAGGQAILGDFLNGN
+488 NAGGQVILNDFMSGN

-510 ASTSIPT
+510 ASTSVSA
-517 ETLENTTSTPE
+517 ETAETAQSTAEPAQSASE
-528 SAASEPGSV
+528 SAAQ
-537 AGVPDSTTSVP
+537 STASVP
-548 ESTTSVP
+548 ESSEE
-555 DSTASAPTPEN
+555 AAAPQ
-566 AASVAETSTEEFS
+566 TE
-579 AMPQEAPVQD
+579 EAPVQD

-640 WTWVALLM
+640 WTWVAALM

-662 PVWAKTVCLLI
+662 PVWAKVVCLLI

-699 QGRYFLPVLGL
+699 QGRYFLPVLSL
-710 LLLARPR
+710 LLLARPK

-722 TDCTRGLV
+722 TDCTRGLI
-730 YAVTLVDLLVVINAF
+730 YAVTLVDILVLFNAF

>member
-1 MEKLLTQLKSHR
+1 MEKLLTQLKTHR
-13 RLLGGAALLVIA
+13 RLLGGAALLAVA
-25 FFIFACVWLT
+25 FFIFACIWLT
-35 QIRGNGEKSR
+35 QVRGNGEKSR

-74 YIGFA
+74 YMGFA

-135 LSSFGERNYRVTL
+135 LTSFGERHYRVTL

-161 YTPTANQAGLGLTVN
+161 YTPTANEAGLGLTVN
-176 DQPTEGML
+176 GQPTEGML

-276 SQIHSTLRRPSDV
+276 SQIHSTIRRPSDQ

-305 IAKNLFTTSPDPF
+305 IAKNLLTTSPDPF

-337 ISAFGVLAGF
+337 ISALGVLAGF
-347 LLRLGFIPTLFLGRF
+347 LLRLGFIPTLFLGRLT
-362 ANLLFFAF
+362 NLLFFAF
-370 LSAWAVKRTPVGKA
+370 LASWAVKRTPVAKA
-384 VFSVVALLP
+384 VFATVALLP

-413 LFTAFVLDLAFGPR
+413 LFAALVLDLAFGPT
-427 EKITWK
+427 EKISWK
-433 QLIIPALAGLLI
+433 QLILPALAGLLI

-462 PAVRLGRFSKAI
+462 PAARLGRFSKAI
-474 KGGFIALCLAVFVF
+474 KGGFLVLCMVVFLSST
-488 NAGGQAILGDFLNGN
+488 GGTLTLGGFVNGD
-503 TQVAAGA
+503 TPVAAGA
-510 ASTSIPT
+510 ASS
-517 ETLENTTSTPE
+517 
-528 SAASEPGSV
+528 SAAVQEAEP
-537 AGVPDSTTSVP
+537 
-548 ESTTSVP
+548 
-555 DSTASAPTPEN
+555 
-566 AASVAETSTEEFS
+566 AASVAAESESAPAPESTASSGETAVADSAPQPASEE
-579 AMPQEAPVQD
+579 PVQD
-589 DSVCYTLPYIL
+589 DSVCYSLPYIL
-600 SHPLDTLELAIRS
+600 SHPLDTVELLIRS
-613 VVENGDH
+613 VVEYGDH

-625 IGGTLSYFDPGVQIA
+625 VGGTLSYFDPGVQIA
-640 WTWVALLM
+640 WTWVAALL

-673 GLACCGLAVLGCI
+673 GLACCGLAVLGCV

-699 QGRYFLPVLGL
+699 QGRYFLPVLSL

-722 TDCTRGLV
+722 TDFTRGLV
-730 YAVTLVDLLVVINAF
+730 YAVTLVDILVVFNAF

>member
-1 MEKLLTQLKSHR
+1 MEKLLTQLKTHR
-13 RLLGGAALLVIA
+13 RLLGGAALLAVT
-25 FFIFACVWLT
+25 FFIFACIWLT
-35 QIRGNGEKSR
+35 QVRGNGEKSR
-45 SWMINDQFSEFALID
+45 SWMINDQFSEFAFID

-74 YIGFA
+74 YMGFA

-135 LSSFGERNYRVTL
+135 LTSFGERHYRVTL

-161 YTPTANQAGLGLTVN
+161 YTPTANEAGLGLTVN
-176 DQPTEGML
+176 GQPTEGML

-276 SQIHSTLRRPSDV
+276 SQIHSTIRRPSDQ

-305 IAKNLFTTSPDPF
+305 IAKNLLTTSPDPF

-337 ISAFGVLAGF
+337 ISALGVLAGF
-347 LLRLGFIPTLFLGRF
+347 LLRLGFIPTLFLGRLT
-362 ANLLFFAF
+362 NLLFFAF
-370 LSAWAVKRTPVGKA
+370 LASWAVKRTPVAKA
-384 VFSVVALLP
+384 VFATVALLP

-413 LFTAFVLDLAFGPR
+413 LFAALVLDLAFGPT
-427 EKITWK
+427 EKISWK
-433 QLIIPALAGLLI
+433 QLILPALAGLLI
-445 VPSKIVYF
+445 APSKIVYF

-462 PAVRLGRFSKAI
+462 PAARLDRFSKAI
-474 KGGFIALCLAVFVF
+474 KGGFLVLCMVVFLSS
-488 NAGGQAILGDFLNGN
+488 AGGTLTLGGFVNGD
-503 TQVAAGA
+503 TPVAAGA
-510 ASTSIPT
+510 ASS
-517 ETLENTTSTPE
+517 
-528 SAASEPGSV
+528 
-537 AGVPDSTTSVP
+537 
-548 ESTTSVP
+548 
-555 DSTASAPTPEN
+555 STAVQEAEP
-566 AASVAETSTEEFS
+566 AASVAAESDSDPAPESTASSGETAGADSAPQPASEE
-579 AMPQEAPVQD
+579 PVPD
-589 DSVCYTLPYIL
+589 DSVCYSLPYIL
-600 SHPLDTLELAIRS
+600 SHPLDTVELVIRS
-613 VVENGDH
+613 VVEYGDH

-625 IGGTLSYFDPGVQIA
+625 VGGTLSYFDPGVQIA
-640 WTWVALLM
+640 WTWVAALL

-673 GLACCGLAVLGCI
+673 GLACCGLAVLGCV

-699 QGRYFLPVLGL
+699 QGRYFLPVLSL

-722 TDCTRGLV
+722 TDFTRGLV
-730 YAVTLVDLLVVINAF
+730 YAVTLVDILVVFNAF

>member
-1 MEKLLTQLKSHR
+1 MEKLLTQLKTHR
-13 RLLGGAALLVIA
+13 RLLGGAALLAVT
-25 FFIFACVWLT
+25 FFIFACIWLT
-35 QIRGNGEKSR
+35 QVRGNGEKSR

-74 YIGFA
+74 YMGFA

-135 LSSFGERNYRVTL
+135 LTSFGERHYRVTL

-161 YTPTANQAGLGLTVN
+161 YTPTANEAGLGLTVN
-176 DQPTEGML
+176 GQPTEGML

-263 ASTIYDPHLPIAQ
+263 ASTIYDLHLPIAQ
-276 SQIHSTLRRPSDV
+276 SQIHSTIRRPSDQ

-305 IAKNLFTTSPDPF
+305 IAKNLLTTSPDPF

-337 ISAFGVLAGF
+337 ISALGVLAGF
-347 LLRLGFIPTLFLGRF
+347 LLRLGFIPTLFLGRLT
-362 ANLLFFAF
+362 NLLFFAF
-370 LSAWAVKRTPVGKA
+370 LASWAVKRTPVAKA
-384 VFSVVALLP
+384 VFATVALLP

-413 LFTAFVLDLAFGPR
+413 LFAALVLDLAFGPT
-427 EKITWK
+427 EKISWK
-433 QLIIPALAGLLI
+433 QLILPALAGLLI
-445 VPSKIVYF
+445 APSKIVYF
-453 PLALLVFLI
+453 PLTLLVFLI
-462 PAVRLGRFSKAI
+462 PAARLGRFSKAI
-474 KGGFIALCLAVFVF
+474 KGGFLVLCMVVFLSS
-488 NAGGQAILGDFLNGN
+488 AGGTLTLGGFVNGD
-503 TQVAAGA
+503 TPVAAGA
-510 ASTSIPT
+510 ASS
-517 ETLENTTSTPE
+517 
-528 SAASEPGSV
+528 
-537 AGVPDSTTSVP
+537 
-548 ESTTSVP
+548 
-555 DSTASAPTPEN
+555 STAVQEAEP
-566 AASVAETSTEEFS
+566 AASVAAESESAPAPESTASSGETAVADSAPQPASEE
-579 AMPQEAPVQD
+579 PVQD
-589 DSVCYTLPYIL
+589 DSVCYSLPYIL
-600 SHPLDTLELAIRS
+600 SHPLDTVELLIRS
-613 VVENGDH
+613 VVEYGDH

-625 IGGTLSYFDPGVQIA
+625 VGGTLSYFDPGVQIA
-640 WTWVALLM
+640 WTWVAALL

-662 PVWAKTVCLLI
+662 PVWAKMVCLLI
-673 GLACCGLAVLGCI
+673 GLACCGLAVLGCV

-699 QGRYFLPVLGL
+699 QGRYFLPVLSL

-722 TDCTRGLV
+722 TDFTRGLV
-730 YAVTLVDLLVVINAF
+730 YAVTLVDILVVFNAF

>member
-1 MEKLLTQLKSHR
+1 MEKLLTQLKTHR
-13 RLLGGAALLVIA
+13 RLLGGAALLAVA
-25 FFIFACVWLT
+25 FFIFACIWLT
-35 QIRGNGEKSR
+35 QVRGNGEKSR

-74 YIGFA
+74 YMGFA
-79 FKVQKA
+79 FKVQTA

-135 LSSFGERNYRVTL
+135 LTSFGERHYRVTL
-148 TAHYTGEG
+148 TAHYTDEG

-161 YTPTANQAGLGLTVN
+161 YTPTANEAGLGLTVN
-176 DQPTEGML
+176 GQPTEGML

-276 SQIHSTLRRPSDV
+276 SQIHSTIRRPSDQ

-305 IAKNLFTTSPDPF
+305 IAKNLLTTSPDPF

-337 ISAFGVLAGF
+337 ISALGVLAGF
-347 LLRLGFIPTLFLGRF
+347 LLRLGFIPTLFLGRLT
-362 ANLLFFAF
+362 NLLFFAF
-370 LSAWAVKRTPVGKA
+370 LASWAVKRTPVAKA
-384 VFSVVALLP
+384 VFATVALLP

-413 LFTAFVLDLAFGPR
+413 LFAALVLDLAFGPT
-427 EKITWK
+427 EKISWK
-433 QLIIPALAGLLI
+433 QLILPALAGLLI
-445 VPSKIVYF
+445 APSKIVYF

-462 PAVRLGRFSKAI
+462 PAARLGRFSKAI
-474 KGGFIALCLAVFVF
+474 KGGFLVLCMVVFLSS
-488 NAGGQAILGDFLNGN
+488 AGGTLTLGGFVNGD
-503 TQVAAGA
+503 TPVAAGA
-510 ASTSIPT
+510 ASS
-517 ETLENTTSTPE
+517 
-528 SAASEPGSV
+528 
-537 AGVPDSTTSVP
+537 
-548 ESTTSVP
+548 
-555 DSTASAPTPEN
+555 STAVQEAEP
-566 AASVAETSTEEFS
+566 AASVAAESESAPAPESTASSGETAGADSAPQPASEE
-579 AMPQEAPVQD
+579 PVQD
-589 DSVCYTLPYIL
+589 DSVCYSLPYIL
-600 SHPLDTLELAIRS
+600 SHPLDTVELVIRS
-613 VVENGDH
+613 VVEYGDH

-625 IGGTLSYFDPGVQIA
+625 VGGTLSYFDPGVQIA
-640 WTWVALLM
+640 WTWVAALL

-673 GLACCGLAVLGCI
+673 GLACCGLAVLGCV

-699 QGRYFLPVLGL
+699 QGRYFLPVLSL

-722 TDCTRGLV
+722 TDFTRGLV
-730 YAVTLVDLLVVINAF
+730 YAVTLVDILVVFNAF

>member
-1 MEKLLTQLKSHR
+1 MEKLLTQIKRHR
-13 RLLGGAALLVIA
+13 RLLGGAVLLAVA

-35 QIRGNGEKSR
+35 QVRGNGEKSR

-74 YIGFA
+74 YMGFA

-135 LSSFGERNYRVTL
+135 LTEAGERHYRVSL

-156 RLLIG
+156 RLLVG
-161 YTPTANQAGLGLTVN
+161 YTPTANEAGLGLTVN
-176 DQPTEGML
+176 GEATEGML

-192 IGGFLTKFYW
+192 IGGFVTKFYW
-202 VIALLALVL
+202 VIALLALIL

-263 ASTIYDPHLPIAQ
+263 ASTIYNPYLPVAQ
-276 SQIHSTLRRPSDV
+276 SQIHSSLRRPSDV

-305 IAKNLFTTSPDPF
+305 IAKNLLTTNSDPF
-318 TATHDFDEYQVDSS
+318 THTQDYDEYQVDSS

-347 LLRLGFIPTLFLGRF
+347 LLRLGFIPTLFLGRL
-362 ANLLFFAF
+362 ANLVFFAF
-370 LSAWAVKRTPVGKA
+370 LAAWAVKRTPVAKA
-384 VFSVVALLP
+384 VFAAVALLP

-413 LFTAFVLDLAFGPR
+413 LFAALVLDLAFGPR
-427 EKITWK
+427 ENIGWK
-433 QLIIPALAGLLI
+433 QLILPALAGLLI

-462 PAVRLGRFSKAI
+462 PAARLGRYSKAV
-474 KGGFIALCLAVFVF
+474 KGGFLALCLAVFF
-488 NAGGQAILGDFLNGN
+488 FSAGGQVILNDFVSGS

-510 ASTSIPT
+510 ASSSVSSEITAPAPSA
-517 ETLENTTSTPE
+517 PE
-528 SAASEPGSV
+528 SSAQSAAS
-537 AGVPDSTTSVP
+537 AP
-548 ESTTSVP
+548 ESSEE
-555 DSTASAPTPEN
+555 TAAPQ
-566 AASVAETSTEEFS
+566 TE
-579 AMPQEAPVQD
+579 EAPVQD

-640 WTWVALLM
+640 WTWVAALM

-662 PVWAKTVCLLI
+662 PVWAKALCLLI

-686 SWTPTYYTTIYGL
+686 SWKNTTNHHQWQNHLFG
-699 QGRYFLPVLGL
+699 
-710 LLLARPR
+710 
-717 RLLLQ
+717 
-722 TDCTRGLV
+722 
-730 YAVTLVDLLVVINAF
+730 
-745 LSILAR
+745 

>member
-1 MEKLLTQLKSHR
+1 MEKLLTQLKTHR
-13 RLLGGAALLVIA
+13 RLLGGAALLAVA
-25 FFIFACVWLT
+25 FFIFACIWLT
-35 QIRGNGEKSR
+35 QVRGNGEKSR

-74 YIGFA
+74 YMGFA

-135 LSSFGERNYRVTL
+135 LTSFGERHYRVTL

-161 YTPTANQAGLGLTVN
+161 YTPTANEAGLGLTVN
-176 DQPTEGML
+176 GQPTEGML

-276 SQIHSTLRRPSDV
+276 SQIHSTIRRPSDQ

-305 IAKNLFTTSPDPF
+305 IAKNLLTTSPDPF

-337 ISAFGVLAGF
+337 ISALGVLAGF
-347 LLRLGFIPTLFLGRF
+347 LLRLGFIPTLFLGRLT
-362 ANLLFFAF
+362 NLLFFAF
-370 LSAWAVKRTPVGKA
+370 LASWAVKRTPVAKA
-384 VFSVVALLP
+384 VFATVALLP

-413 LFTAFVLDLAFGPR
+413 LFAALVLDLAFGPT
-427 EKITWK
+427 EKISWK
-433 QLIIPALAGLLI
+433 QLILPALAGLLI

-462 PAVRLGRFSKAI
+462 PAARLGRFSKAI
-474 KGGFIALCLAVFVF
+474 KGGFLVLCMVVFLSS
-488 NAGGQAILGDFLNGN
+488 AGGTLTLGGFVNGD
-503 TQVAAGA
+503 TPVAAGA
-510 ASTSIPT
+510 ASS
-517 ETLENTTSTPE
+517 
-528 SAASEPGSV
+528 SAAVQEAEP
-537 AGVPDSTTSVP
+537 
-548 ESTTSVP
+548 
-555 DSTASAPTPEN
+555 
-566 AASVAETSTEEFS
+566 AASVAAESESAPALESTASSGETAVADSAPQPASEE
-579 AMPQEAPVQD
+579 PVQD
-589 DSVCYTLPYIL
+589 DSVCYSLPYIL
-600 SHPLDTLELAIRS
+600 SHPLDTVELLIRS
-613 VVENGDH
+613 VVEYGEH

-625 IGGTLSYFDPGVQIA
+625 VGGTLSYFDPGVQIA
-640 WTWVALLM
+640 WTWVAALL

-673 GLACCGLAVLGCI
+673 GLACCGLAVLGCV

-699 QGRYFLPVLGL
+699 QGRYFLPLLSL

-722 TDCTRGLV
+722 TDFTRGLV
-730 YAVTLVDLLVVINAF
+730 YAVTLVDILVVFNAF

>member
-1 MEKLLTQLKSHR
+1 MEKLLTQIKRHR
-13 RLLGGAALLVIA
+13 RLLGGAVLLAVA

-35 QIRGNGEKSR
+35 HVRGNGEKSR
-45 SWMINDQFSEFALID
+45 RWMINDQFSEFALID

-85 GDEGPAGV
+85 GDEGPTGV

-122 AYYTTLGLSQPVE
+122 AYYTTLGLSRPVE
-135 LSSFGERNYRVTL
+135 LTEAGERHYRVSL

-161 YTPTANQAGLGLTVN
+161 YTPTPNGAGLGLTVN
-176 DQPTEGML
+176 GQPTEGML

-192 IGGFLTKFYW
+192 IGGFVTKFYW
-202 VIALLALVL
+202 VIALLALIL

-263 ASTIYDPHLPIAQ
+263 ASTIYNPYLPVAQ
-276 SQIHSTLRRPSDV
+276 SQIHSSLRRPSDV

-305 IAKNLFTTSPDPF
+305 IAKNLLTTNSDPF
-318 TATHDFDEYQVDSS
+318 THTQDYDEYQVDSS

-337 ISAFGVLAGF
+337 ISALGVLAGF
-347 LLRLGFIPTLFLGRF
+347 LLRLGFIPTLFLGRLT
-362 ANLLFFAF
+362 NLVFFAF
-370 LSAWAVKRTPVGKA
+370 LSAWAVKRTPVAKA
-384 VFSVVALLP
+384 VFAAVALLP

-413 LFTAFVLDLAFGPR
+413 LFAALVLDLAFGPR
-427 EKITWK
+427 EKLGWK
-433 QLIIPALAGLLI
+433 QLILPALAGLLI

-453 PLALLVFLI
+453 PLTLLVFLI
-462 PAVRLGRFSKAI
+462 PAARLGRYSKAV
-474 KGGFIALCLAVFVF
+474 KGGFLALCLVCFFF
-488 NAGGQAILGDFLNGN
+488 NAGGQVILNDFMSGN

-510 ASTSIPT
+510 ASTSVSSEMT
-517 ETLENTTSTPE
+517 VTAESTV
-528 SAASEPGSV
+528 EP
-537 AGVPDSTTSVP
+537 AQSTT
-548 ESTTSVP
+548 ESTSSAVQTSEEP
-555 DSTASAPTPEN
+555 
-566 AASVAETSTEEFS
+566 AAHPSE
-579 AMPQEAPVQD
+579 EAPVQD

-640 WTWVALLM
+640 WTWVAALM
-648 ILLVLAWLQPGFEL
+648 ILLALAWLQPGFEL
-662 PVWAKTVCLLI
+662 PVWAKALCLLI

-699 QGRYFLPVLGL
+699 QGRYFLPVLCL
-710 LLLARPR
+710 LLLARPK

-722 TDCTRGLV
+722 TDCTRGLI
-730 YAVTLVDLLVVINAF
+730 YAVTLVDLLVLLNAF

>member
-1 MEKLLTQLKSHR
+1 MEKLLTQLKTHR
-13 RLLGGAALLVIA
+13 RLLGGAALLAVA
-25 FFIFACVWLT
+25 FFIFACIWLT
-35 QIRGNGEKSR
+35 QVRGNGEKSR

-74 YIGFA
+74 YMGFA

-85 GDEGPAGV
+85 GDECPAGV

-135 LSSFGERNYRVTL
+135 LTSFGERHYRVTL

-161 YTPTANQAGLGLTVN
+161 YTPTANEAGLGLTVN
-176 DQPTEGML
+176 GQPTEGML

-276 SQIHSTLRRPSDV
+276 SQIHSTIRRPSDQ

-305 IAKNLFTTSPDPF
+305 IAKNLLTTSPDPF

-337 ISAFGVLAGF
+337 ISALGVLAGF
-347 LLRLGFIPTLFLGRF
+347 LLRLGFIPTLFLGRLT
-362 ANLLFFAF
+362 NLLFFAF
-370 LSAWAVKRTPVGKA
+370 LASWAVKRTPVAKA
-384 VFSVVALLP
+384 VFATVALLP

-413 LFTAFVLDLAFGPR
+413 LFAALVLDLAFGPT
-427 EKITWK
+427 EKISWK
-433 QLIIPALAGLLI
+433 QLILPALAGLLI

-462 PAVRLGRFSKAI
+462 PAARLGRFSKAI
-474 KGGFIALCLAVFVF
+474 KGGFLVLCMVVFLSS
-488 NAGGQAILGDFLNGN
+488 AGGTLTLGGFVNGD
-503 TQVAAGA
+503 TPVAAGA
-510 ASTSIPT
+510 ASS
-517 ETLENTTSTPE
+517 
-528 SAASEPGSV
+528 SAAVQEAEP
-537 AGVPDSTTSVP
+537 
-548 ESTTSVP
+548 
-555 DSTASAPTPEN
+555 
-566 AASVAETSTEEFS
+566 AASVAAESESAPAPESTASSGETAVADSAPQPASEE
-579 AMPQEAPVQD
+579 PVQD
-589 DSVCYTLPYIL
+589 DSVCYSLPYIL
-600 SHPLDTLELAIRS
+600 SHPLDTVELLIRS
-613 VVENGDH
+613 VVEYGDH

-625 IGGTLSYFDPGVQIA
+625 VGGTLSYFDPGVQIA
-640 WTWVALLM
+640 WTWVAALL

-673 GLACCGLAVLGCI
+673 GLACCGLAVLGCV

-699 QGRYFLPVLGL
+699 QGRYFLPVLSL

-722 TDCTRGLV
+722 TDFTRGLV
-730 YAVTLVDLLVVINAF
+730 YAVTLVDILVVFNAF

>member
-1 MEKLLTQLKSHR
+1 MEKLLTQIKRHR
-13 RLLGGAALLVIA
+13 RLLGGAVLLAVA

-35 QIRGNGEKSR
+35 QVRGNGEKSR

-74 YIGFA
+74 YMGFA

-135 LSSFGERNYRVTL
+135 LTEAGERHYRVSL

-156 RLLIG
+156 RLLVG
-161 YTPTANQAGLGLTVN
+161 YTPTANEAGLGLTVN
-176 DQPTEGML
+176 GEATEGML

-192 IGGFLTKFYW
+192 IGGFVTKFYW
-202 VIALLALVL
+202 VIALLALIL

-263 ASTIYDPHLPIAQ
+263 ASTIYNPYLPVAQ
-276 SQIHSTLRRPSDV
+276 SQIHSSLRRPSDV

-305 IAKNLFTTSPDPF
+305 IAKNLLTTNSDPF
-318 TATHDFDEYQVDSS
+318 THTQDYDEYQVDSS

-347 LLRLGFIPTLFLGRF
+347 LLRLGFIPTLFLGRL
-362 ANLLFFAF
+362 ANLVFFAF
-370 LSAWAVKRTPVGKA
+370 LAAWAVKRTPVAKA
-384 VFSVVALLP
+384 VFAAVALLP

-413 LFTAFVLDLAFGPR
+413 LFAALVLDLAFGPR
-427 EKITWK
+427 ENIGWK
-433 QLIIPALAGLLI
+433 QLILPALAGLLI

-462 PAVRLGRFSKAI
+462 PAARLGRYSKAV
-474 KGGFIALCLAVFVF
+474 KGGFLALCLAVFF
-488 NAGGQAILGDFLNGN
+488 FSAGGQVILNDFVSGS

-510 ASTSIPT
+510 ASSSVSSEITAPAPSA
-517 ETLENTTSTPE
+517 PE
-528 SAASEPGSV
+528 SSAQSAAS
-537 AGVPDSTTSVP
+537 AP
-548 ESTTSVP
+548 ESSEE
-555 DSTASAPTPEN
+555 TAAPQ
-566 AASVAETSTEEFS
+566 TE
-579 AMPQEAPVQD
+579 EAPVQD

-640 WTWVALLM
+640 WTWVAALM

-662 PVWAKTVCLLI
+662 PVWAKALCLLI

-710 LLLARPR
+710 LLLARPK

-730 YAVTLVDLLVVINAF
+730 YAVTLVDLLVLLNAF

>member
-1 MEKLLTQLKSHR
+1 MEKLLTQLKTHR
-13 RLLGGAALLVIA
+13 RLLGGAALLAVA
-25 FFIFACVWLT
+25 FFIFACIWLT
-35 QIRGNGEKSR
+35 QVRGNGEKSR

-74 YIGFA
+74 YMGFA

-135 LSSFGERNYRVTL
+135 LTSFGERHYRVTL

-161 YTPTANQAGLGLTVN
+161 YTPTANEAGLGLTVN
-176 DQPTEGML
+176 GQPTEGML

-276 SQIHSTLRRPSDV
+276 SQIHSTIRRPSDQ

-305 IAKNLFTTSPDPF
+305 IAKNLLTTSPDPF

-337 ISAFGVLAGF
+337 ISALGVLAGF
-347 LLRLGFIPTLFLGRF
+347 LLRLGFIPTLFLGRLT
-362 ANLLFFAF
+362 NLLFFAF
-370 LSAWAVKRTPVGKA
+370 LASWAVKRTPVAKA
-384 VFSVVALLP
+384 VFATVALLP

-413 LFTAFVLDLAFGPR
+413 LFAALVLDLAFGPT
-427 EKITWK
+427 EKISWK
-433 QLIIPALAGLLI
+433 QLILPALAGLLI

-462 PAVRLGRFSKAI
+462 PAARLGRFSKAI
-474 KGGFIALCLAVFVF
+474 KGGFLVLCMVVFLSS
-488 NAGGQAILGDFLNGN
+488 AGGTLTLGGFVNGD
-503 TQVAAGA
+503 TPVAAGA
-510 ASTSIPT
+510 ASS
-517 ETLENTTSTPE
+517 
-528 SAASEPGSV
+528 SAAVQEAEP
-537 AGVPDSTTSVP
+537 
-548 ESTTSVP
+548 
-555 DSTASAPTPEN
+555 
-566 AASVAETSTEEFS
+566 AASVAAESESAPALESTASSGETAVADSAPQPASEE
-579 AMPQEAPVQD
+579 PVQD
-589 DSVCYTLPYIL
+589 DSVCYSLPYIL
-600 SHPLDTLELAIRS
+600 SHPLDTVELLIRS
-613 VVENGDH
+613 VVEYGDH

-625 IGGTLSYFDPGVQIA
+625 VGGTLSYFDPGVQIA
-640 WTWVALLM
+640 WTWVAALL

-673 GLACCGLAVLGCI
+673 GLACCGLAVLGCV

-699 QGRYFLPVLGL
+699 QGRYFLPVLSL

-722 TDCTRGLV
+722 TDFTRGLV
-730 YAVTLVDLLVVINAF
+730 YAVTLVDILVVFNAF

>member
-1 MEKLLTQLKSHR
+1 MEKLLTQIKRHR
-13 RLLGGAALLVIA
+13 RLLGGAVLLAVA

-35 QIRGNGEKSR
+35 QVRGNGEKSR

-74 YIGFA
+74 YMGFA

-135 LSSFGERNYRVTL
+135 LTEAGERHYRVSL

-156 RLLIG
+156 RLLVG
-161 YTPTANQAGLGLTVN
+161 YTPTANEAGLGLTVN
-176 DQPTEGML
+176 GQPTEGML

-192 IGGFLTKFYW
+192 IGGFVTKFYW
-202 VIALLALVL
+202 VIALLALIL

-263 ASTIYDPHLPIAQ
+263 ASTIYNPYLPVAQ
-276 SQIHSTLRRPSDV
+276 SQIHSSLRRPSDV

-305 IAKNLFTTSPDPF
+305 IAKNLLTTNSDPF
-318 TATHDFDEYQVDSS
+318 THTQDYDEYQVDSS

-347 LLRLGFIPTLFLGRF
+347 LLRLGFIPTLFLGRL
-362 ANLLFFAF
+362 ANLVFFAF
-370 LSAWAVKRTPVGKA
+370 LAAWAVKRTPVAKA
-384 VFSVVALLP
+384 VFAAVALLP

-413 LFTAFVLDLAFGPR
+413 LFAALVLDLAFGPR
-427 EKITWK
+427 ENIGWK
-433 QLIIPALAGLLI
+433 QLILPALAGLLI

-462 PAVRLGRFSKAI
+462 PAARLGRYSKAV
-474 KGGFIALCLAVFVF
+474 KGGFLALCLAVFF
-488 NAGGQAILGDFLNGN
+488 FSAGGQVILNDFVSGS

-510 ASTSIPT
+510 ASSSVSSEIT
-517 ETLENTTSTPE
+517 EPAPSAPE
-528 SAASEPGSV
+528 SSAQSAAS
-537 AGVPDSTTSVP
+537 AP
-548 ESTTSVP
+548 ESSEE
-555 DSTASAPTPEN
+555 TAAPQ
-566 AASVAETSTEEFS
+566 TE
-579 AMPQEAPVQD
+579 EAPVQD

-640 WTWVALLM
+640 WTWVAALM

-662 PVWAKTVCLLI
+662 PVWAKALCLLI

-699 QGRYFLPVLGL
+699 QGRYFLPVLSL
-710 LLLARPR
+710 LLLARPK

-730 YAVTLVDLLVVINAF
+730 YAVTLVDLLVLLNAF

>member
-1 MEKLLTQLKSHR
+1 MEKLLTQLKTHR
-13 RLLGGAALLVIA
+13 RLLGGAALLAVT
-25 FFIFACVWLT
+25 FFIFACIWLT
-35 QIRGNGEKSR
+35 QVRGNGEKSR

-74 YIGFA
+74 YMGFA

-135 LSSFGERNYRVTL
+135 LTSFGERHYRVTL

-161 YTPTANQAGLGLTVN
+161 YTPTANEAGLGLTVN
-176 DQPTEGML
+176 GQPTEGML

-276 SQIHSTLRRPSDV
+276 SQIHSTIRRPSDQ

-305 IAKNLFTTSPDPF
+305 IAKNLLTTSPDPF

-337 ISAFGVLAGF
+337 ISALGVLAGF
-347 LLRLGFIPTLFLGRF
+347 LLRLGFIPTLFLGRLT
-362 ANLLFFAF
+362 NLLFFAF
-370 LSAWAVKRTPVGKA
+370 LASWAVKRTPVAKA
-384 VFSVVALLP
+384 VFATVALLP

-413 LFTAFVLDLAFGPR
+413 LFAALVLDLAFGPT
-427 EKITWK
+427 EKISWK
-433 QLIIPALAGLLI
+433 QLILPALAGLLI
-445 VPSKIVYF
+445 APSKIVYF

-462 PAVRLGRFSKAI
+462 PAARLGRFSKAI
-474 KGGFIALCLAVFVF
+474 KGGFLVLCMVVFLSS
-488 NAGGQAILGDFLNGN
+488 AGGTLTLGGFVNGD
-503 TQVAAGA
+503 TPVAAGA
-510 ASTSIPT
+510 ASS
-517 ETLENTTSTPE
+517 
-528 SAASEPGSV
+528 
-537 AGVPDSTTSVP
+537 
-548 ESTTSVP
+548 
-555 DSTASAPTPEN
+555 STAVQEAEP
-566 AASVAETSTEEFS
+566 AASVAAESESAPAPESTASSGETAGADSAPQPASEE
-579 AMPQEAPVQD
+579 PVQD
-589 DSVCYTLPYIL
+589 DSVCYSLPYIL
-600 SHPLDTLELAIRS
+600 SHPLDTVELVIRS
-613 VVENGDH
+613 VVEYGDH

-625 IGGTLSYFDPGVQIA
+625 VGGTLSYFDPGVQIA
-640 WTWVALLM
+640 WTWVAALL

-673 GLACCGLAVLGCI
+673 GLACCGLAVLGCV

-699 QGRYFLPVLGL
+699 QGRYFLPVLSL

-722 TDCTRGLV
+722 TDFTRGLV
-730 YAVTLVDLLVVINAF
+730 YAVTLVDILVVFNAF

>member
-1 MEKLLTQLKSHR
+1 MEKLLTQLKTHR
-13 RLLGGAALLVIA
+13 RLLGGAALLAVA
-25 FFIFACVWLT
+25 FFIFACIWLT
-35 QIRGNGEKSR
+35 QVRGNGEKSR

-74 YIGFA
+74 YMGFA

-135 LSSFGERNYRVTL
+135 LTSFGERHYRVTL

-161 YTPTANQAGLGLTVN
+161 YTPTANEAGLGLTVN
-176 DQPTEGML
+176 GQPTEGML

-276 SQIHSTLRRPSDV
+276 SQIHSTIRRPSDQ

-305 IAKNLFTTSPDPF
+305 IAKNLLTTSPDPF

-337 ISAFGVLAGF
+337 ISALGVLAGF
-347 LLRLGFIPTLFLGRF
+347 LLRLGFIPTLFLGRLT
-362 ANLLFFAF
+362 NLLFFAF
-370 LSAWAVKRTPVGKA
+370 LASWAVKRTPVAKA
-384 VFSVVALLP
+384 VFATVALLP

-413 LFTAFVLDLAFGPR
+413 LFAALVLDLAFGPT
-427 EKITWK
+427 EKISWK
-433 QLIIPALAGLLI
+433 QLILPALAGLLI

-462 PAVRLGRFSKAI
+462 PAARLGRFSKAI
-474 KGGFIALCLAVFVF
+474 KGGFLVLCMVVFLSS
-488 NAGGQAILGDFLNGN
+488 AGGTLTLGGFVNGD
-503 TQVAAGA
+503 TPVAAGA
-510 ASTSIPT
+510 ASS
-517 ETLENTTSTPE
+517 
-528 SAASEPGSV
+528 SAAVQEAEP
-537 AGVPDSTTSVP
+537 
-548 ESTTSVP
+548 
-555 DSTASAPTPEN
+555 
-566 AASVAETSTEEFS
+566 AASVAAESESAPALESTASSGETAVADSAPQPASEE
-579 AMPQEAPVQD
+579 PVQD
-589 DSVCYTLPYIL
+589 DSVCYSLPYIL
-600 SHPLDTLELAIRS
+600 SHPLDTVELLIRS
-613 VVENGDH
+613 VVEHSDH

-625 IGGTLSYFDPGVQIA
+625 VGGTLSYFDPGVQIA
-640 WTWVALLM
+640 WTWVAALL
-648 ILLVLAWLQPGFEL
+648 ILMVLAWLQPGFEL

-673 GLACCGLAVLGCI
+673 GLACCGLAVLGCV

-699 QGRYFLPVLGL
+699 QGRYFLPVLSL

-722 TDCTRGLV
+722 TDFTRGLV
-730 YAVTLVDLLVVINAF
+730 YAVTLVDILVVFNAF

>member
-1 MEKLLTQLKSHR
+1 MEKLLTQIKRHR
-13 RLLGGAALLVIA
+13 RLLGGAVLLAVA

-35 QIRGNGEKSR
+35 HVRGNGEKSR

-122 AYYTTLGLSQPVE
+122 AYYTTLGLSRPVE
-135 LSSFGERNYRVTL
+135 LTEAGERHYRVSL

-156 RLLIG
+156 RLLVG
-161 YTPTANQAGLGLTVN
+161 YTPIPNGAGLGLTVN
-176 DQPTEGML
+176 GQPTEGML

-192 IGGFLTKFYW
+192 IGGFVTKFYW
-202 VIALLALVL
+202 VIALLALIL

-263 ASTIYDPHLPIAQ
+263 ASTIYNPYLPVAQ
-276 SQIHSTLRRPSDV
+276 SQIHSSLRRPSDV

-305 IAKNLFTTSPDPF
+305 IAKNLLTTNSDPF
-318 TATHDFDEYQVDSS
+318 THTQDYDEYQVDSS

-337 ISAFGVLAGF
+337 ISALGVLAGF
-347 LLRLGFIPTLFLGRF
+347 LLRLGFIPTLFLGRLT
-362 ANLLFFAF
+362 NLVFFAF
-370 LSAWAVKRTPVGKA
+370 LSAWAVKRTPVAKA
-384 VFSVVALLP
+384 VFAAVALLP

-413 LFTAFVLDLAFGPR
+413 LFAALVLDLAFGSR
-427 EKITWK
+427 EKLGWK
-433 QLIIPALAGLLI
+433 QLILPALAGLLI

-462 PAVRLGRFSKAI
+462 PAARLSRYSKAV
-474 KGGFIALCLAVFVF
+474 KGGFLALCLVCFFF
-488 NAGGQAILGDFLNGN
+488 NAGGQVILNDFMSGN

-510 ASTSIPT
+510 ASTSVSSEMTVTAESTAEPAQ
-517 ETLENTTSTPE
+517 STPE
-528 SAASEPGSV
+528 STSSAVQTSEEPAAQPSE
-537 AGVPDSTTSVP
+537 
-548 ESTTSVP
+548 
-555 DSTASAPTPEN
+555 
-566 AASVAETSTEEFS
+566 
-579 AMPQEAPVQD
+579 EAPVQD

-640 WTWVALLM
+640 WTWVAALM
-648 ILLVLAWLQPGFEL
+648 ILLALAWLQPGFEL
-662 PVWAKTVCLLI
+662 PVWAKALCLLI

-699 QGRYFLPVLGL
+699 QGRYFLPVLCL
-710 LLLARPR
+710 LLLARPK

-722 TDCTRGLV
+722 TDCTRSLI
-730 YAVTLVDLLVVINAF
+730 YAVTLVDLLVLLNAF

>member
-1 MEKLLTQLKSHR
+1 MEKLLTQIKRHR
-13 RLLGGAALLVIA
+13 RLLGGAVLLAVA

-35 QIRGNGEKSR
+35 QVRGNGEKSR

-74 YIGFA
+74 YMGFT

-135 LSSFGERNYRVTL
+135 LTEAGERHYRVSL

-156 RLLIG
+156 RLLVG
-161 YTPTANQAGLGLTVN
+161 YTPTPNEAGLGLTVN
-176 DQPTEGML
+176 GEATEGML

-192 IGGFLTKFYW
+192 IGGFVTKFYW
-202 VIALLALVL
+202 VIALLALIL

-221 QKCPLHR
+221 QKYPLHR

-263 ASTIYDPHLPIAQ
+263 ASTIYNPYLPVAQ
-276 SQIHSTLRRPSDV
+276 SQIHSSLRRPSDV

-305 IAKNLFTTSPDPF
+305 IAKNLLTTNSDPF
-318 TATHDFDEYQVDSS
+318 THTQDYDEYQVDSS

-347 LLRLGFIPTLFLGRF
+347 LLRLGFIPTLFLGRL
-362 ANLLFFAF
+362 ANLVFFAF
-370 LSAWAVKRTPVGKA
+370 LAAWAVKCTPVAKA
-384 VFSVVALLP
+384 VFAAVALLP

-413 LFTAFVLDLAFGPR
+413 LFAALVLDLAFGPR
-427 EKITWK
+427 ENIGWK
-433 QLIIPALAGLLI
+433 QLILPALAGLLI

-462 PAVRLGRFSKAI
+462 PAARLGRYSKAV
-474 KGGFIALCLAVFVF
+474 KGGFLALCLAVFF
-488 NAGGQAILGDFLNGN
+488 FSAGGQVILNDFVSGS

-510 ASTSIPT
+510 ASSSVSSEITAPAPSA
-517 ETLENTTSTPE
+517 PE
-528 SAASEPGSV
+528 SSAQSAAS
-537 AGVPDSTTSVP
+537 AP
-548 ESTTSVP
+548 ESSEE
-555 DSTASAPTPEN
+555 TAAPQ
-566 AASVAETSTEEFS
+566 TE
-579 AMPQEAPVQD
+579 EAPVQD

-640 WTWVALLM
+640 WTWVAALM
-648 ILLVLAWLQPGFEL
+648 ILLMLAWLQPGFEL
-662 PVWAKTVCLLI
+662 PVWAKALCLLI

-699 QGRYFLPVLGL
+699 QGRYFLPVLSL
-710 LLLARPR
+710 LLLARPK

-730 YAVTLVDLLVVINAF
+730 YAVTLVDLLVLLNAF

>member
-1 MEKLLTQLKSHR
+1 MEKLLTQIKRHR
-13 RLLGGAALLVIA
+13 RLLGGAVLLAVA

-35 QIRGNGEKSR
+35 QVRGNGEKSR

-74 YIGFA
+74 YMGFA

-135 LSSFGERNYRVTL
+135 LTEAGERHYRVSL

-156 RLLIG
+156 RLLVG
-161 YTPTANQAGLGLTVN
+161 YTPTANEAGLGLTVN
-176 DQPTEGML
+176 GEATEGML

-192 IGGFLTKFYW
+192 IGGFVTKFYW
-202 VIALLALVL
+202 VIALLALIL

-263 ASTIYDPHLPIAQ
+263 ASTIYNPYLPVAQ
-276 SQIHSTLRRPSDV
+276 SQIHSSLRRPSDV

-298 TVFTWQH
+298 TVFSWQH
-305 IAKNLFTTSPDPF
+305 IAKNLLTTNSDPF
-318 TATHDFDEYQVDSS
+318 THTQDYDEYQVDSS

-337 ISAFGVLAGF
+337 ISVFGVLAGF
-347 LLRLGFIPTLFLGRF
+347 LLRLGFIPTLFLGRL
-362 ANLLFFAF
+362 ANLVFFAF
-370 LSAWAVKRTPVGKA
+370 LAAWAVKRTPVAKA
-384 VFSVVALLP
+384 VFAAVALLP

-413 LFTAFVLDLAFGPR
+413 LFAALVLDLAFGPR
-427 EKITWK
+427 ENIGWK
-433 QLIIPALAGLLI
+433 QLILPALAGLLI

-462 PAVRLGRFSKAI
+462 PAARLGRYSKAV
-474 KGGFIALCLAVFVF
+474 KGGFLALCLAVFF
-488 NAGGQAILGDFLNGN
+488 FSAGGQVILNDFVSGS

-510 ASTSIPT
+510 ASSSVSSEITAPAPSA
-517 ETLENTTSTPE
+517 PE
-528 SAASEPGSV
+528 SSAQSAAS
-537 AGVPDSTTSVP
+537 AP
-548 ESTTSVP
+548 ESSEE
-555 DSTASAPTPEN
+555 TAAPQ
-566 AASVAETSTEEFS
+566 TE
-579 AMPQEAPVQD
+579 EAPVQD

-640 WTWVALLM
+640 WTWVAALM

-662 PVWAKTVCLLI
+662 PVWAKALCLLI

-699 QGRYFLPVLGL
+699 QGRYFLPVLSL
-710 LLLARPR
+710 LLLARPK

-730 YAVTLVDLLVVINAF
+730 YAVTLVDLLVLLNAF

>member
-1 MEKLLTQLKSHR
+1 MEKLLTQLKTHR
-13 RLLGGAALLVIA
+13 RLLGGAALLAVA
-25 FFIFACVWLT
+25 FFIFACIWLT
-35 QIRGNGEKSR
+35 QVRGNGEKSR

-74 YIGFA
+74 YMGFA
-79 FKVQKA
+79 FKVQTA

-135 LSSFGERNYRVTL
+135 LTSFGERHYRVTL
-148 TAHYTGEG
+148 TAHYTDEG

-161 YTPTANQAGLGLTVN
+161 YTPTANEAGLGLTVN
-176 DQPTEGML
+176 GQPTEGML

-276 SQIHSTLRRPSDV
+276 SQIHSTIRRPSDQ

-305 IAKNLFTTSPDPF
+305 IAKNLLTTSPDPF

-337 ISAFGVLAGF
+337 ISALGVLAGF
-347 LLRLGFIPTLFLGRF
+347 LLRLGFIPTLFLGRLT
-362 ANLLFFAF
+362 NLLFFAF
-370 LSAWAVKRTPVGKA
+370 LASWAVKRTPVAKA
-384 VFSVVALLP
+384 VFATVALLP

-413 LFTAFVLDLAFGPR
+413 LFAALVLDLAFGPT
-427 EKITWK
+427 EKISWK
-433 QLIIPALAGLLI
+433 QLILPALAGLLI
-445 VPSKIVYF
+445 APSKIVYF

-462 PAVRLGRFSKAI
+462 PAARLDRFSKAI
-474 KGGFIALCLAVFVF
+474 KGGFLVLCMVVFLSS
-488 NAGGQAILGDFLNGN
+488 AGGTLTLGGFVNGD
-503 TQVAAGA
+503 TPVAAGA
-510 ASTSIPT
+510 ASS
-517 ETLENTTSTPE
+517 
-528 SAASEPGSV
+528 
-537 AGVPDSTTSVP
+537 
-548 ESTTSVP
+548 
-555 DSTASAPTPEN
+555 STAVQEAEP
-566 AASVAETSTEEFS
+566 AASVAAESESAPAPESTASSGETTGADSAPQPASEE
-579 AMPQEAPVQD
+579 PVQD
-589 DSVCYTLPYIL
+589 DSVCYSLPYIL
-600 SHPLDTLELAIRS
+600 SHPLDTVELVIRS
-613 VVENGDH
+613 VVEYGDH

-625 IGGTLSYFDPGVQIA
+625 VGGTLSYFDPGVQIA
-640 WTWVALLM
+640 WTWVAALL

-673 GLACCGLAVLGCI
+673 GLACCGLAVLGCV

-699 QGRYFLPVLGL
+699 QGRYFLPVLSL

-722 TDCTRGLV
+722 TDFTRGLV
-730 YAVTLVDLLVVINAF
+730 YAVTLVDILVVFNAF

>member
-1 MEKLLTQLKSHR
+1 MEKLLTQIKRHR
-13 RLLGGAALLVIA
+13 RLLGGAVLLAVA

-35 QIRGNGEKSR
+35 QVRGNGEKSR

-74 YIGFA
+74 YMGFA

-135 LSSFGERNYRVTL
+135 LTEAGERHYRVSL

-156 RLLIG
+156 RLLVG
-161 YTPTANQAGLGLTVN
+161 YTPTANEAGLGLTVN
-176 DQPTEGML
+176 GEATEGML

-192 IGGFLTKFYW
+192 IGGFVTKFYW
-202 VIALLALVL
+202 IIALLALIL

-263 ASTIYDPHLPIAQ
+263 ASTIYNPYLPVAQ
-276 SQIHSTLRRPSDV
+276 SQIHSSLRRPSDV

-305 IAKNLFTTSPDPF
+305 IAKNLLTTNSDPF
-318 TATHDFDEYQVDSS
+318 THTQDYDEYQVDSS

-347 LLRLGFIPTLFLGRF
+347 LLRLGFIPTLFLGRLT
-362 ANLLFFAF
+362 NLVFFAF
-370 LSAWAVKRTPVGKA
+370 LSAWAVKRTPVAKA
-384 VFSVVALLP
+384 VFAAVALLP

-413 LFTAFVLDLAFGPR
+413 LFAALVLDLAFGPR
-427 EKITWK
+427 ENIGWK
-433 QLIIPALAGLLI
+433 QLILPALAGLLI

-462 PAVRLGRFSKAI
+462 PAARLGRYSKAV
-474 KGGFIALCLAVFVF
+474 KGGFLALCLAVFF
-488 NAGGQAILGDFLNGN
+488 FSAGGQVILNDFVSGS

-510 ASTSIPT
+510 ASSSVSSEITAPAPSA
-517 ETLENTTSTPE
+517 PE
-528 SAASEPGSV
+528 SSAQSAAS
-537 AGVPDSTTSVP
+537 AP
-548 ESTTSVP
+548 ESSEE
-555 DSTASAPTPEN
+555 TAAPQ
-566 AASVAETSTEEFS
+566 TE
-579 AMPQEAPVQD
+579 EAPVQD

-640 WTWVALLM
+640 WTWVAALM

-662 PVWAKTVCLLI
+662 PVWAKALCLLI

-699 QGRYFLPVLGL
+699 QGRYFLPVLSL
-710 LLLARPR
+710 LLLARPK

-730 YAVTLVDLLVVINAF
+730 YAVTLVDLLVLLNAF

>member
-1 MEKLLTQLKSHR
+1 MEKLLTQIKRHR
-13 RLLGGAALLVIA
+13 RLLGGAVLLAVA

-35 QIRGNGEKSR
+35 QVRGNGEKSR

-74 YIGFA
+74 YMGFA

-135 LSSFGERNYRVTL
+135 LTEAGERHYRVSL

-156 RLLIG
+156 RLLVG
-161 YTPTANQAGLGLTVN
+161 YTPTANEAGLGLTVN
-176 DQPTEGML
+176 GEATEGML

-192 IGGFLTKFYW
+192 IGGFVTKFYW
-202 VIALLALVL
+202 VIALLALIL

-263 ASTIYDPHLPIAQ
+263 ASTIYNPYLPVAQ
-276 SQIHSTLRRPSDV
+276 SQIHSSLRRPSDV

-298 TVFTWQH
+298 TVFSWQH
-305 IAKNLFTTSPDPF
+305 IAKNLLTTNSDPF
-318 TATHDFDEYQVDSS
+318 THTQDYDEYQVDSS

-347 LLRLGFIPTLFLGRF
+347 LLRLGFIPTLFLGRL
-362 ANLLFFAF
+362 ANLVFFAF
-370 LSAWAVKRTPVGKA
+370 LAAWAVKRTPVAKA
-384 VFSVVALLP
+384 VFAAVALLP

-413 LFTAFVLDLAFGPR
+413 LFAALVLDLAFGPR
-427 EKITWK
+427 ENIGWK
-433 QLIIPALAGLLI
+433 QLILPALAGLLI

-462 PAVRLGRFSKAI
+462 PAARLGRYSKAV
-474 KGGFIALCLAVFVF
+474 KGGFLALCLAVFF
-488 NAGGQAILGDFLNGN
+488 FSAGGQVILNDFVSGS

-510 ASTSIPT
+510 ASSSVSSEITAPAPSA
-517 ETLENTTSTPE
+517 PE
-528 SAASEPGSV
+528 SSAQSAAS
-537 AGVPDSTTSVP
+537 AP
-548 ESTTSVP
+548 ESSEE
-555 DSTASAPTPEN
+555 TAAPQ
-566 AASVAETSTEEFS
+566 TE
-579 AMPQEAPVQD
+579 EAPVQD

-640 WTWVALLM
+640 WTWVAALM

-662 PVWAKTVCLLI
+662 PVWAKALCLLI

-699 QGRYFLPVLGL
+699 QGRYFLPVLSL
-710 LLLARPR
+710 LLLARPK

-730 YAVTLVDLLVVINAF
+730 YAVTLVDLLVLLNAF